1 MRYIRQFT
9 RKQERNQTK
18 TIEQQ
23 KHDLDLAR
31 KVLTAVTAFSFIGN
45 PFAAMASTITRVD
58 GAQGGTIEFN
68 NNVANIYAEQ
78 MLNGNQTAI
87 NRFDKFDVSA
97 NDIANMYFKTNGSK
111 DWANNLVNFVNS
123 RIDVAGTVNAIK
135 DSKIG
140 GNLFFLSSDGMAV
153 TGRGV
158 INAGSLT
165 IMTPTTDAMEYL
177 LNPLTMDNR
186 IRDFVANPSSIPI
199 NSSGT
204 ISIEGTVNTLGDIR
218 VFGGRNVNVAG
229 TLQTSQAPAVLPAN
243 VFKDTVNVG
252 DNATMSWGDLN
263 AEVAG
268 NGDIIL
274 SAQSSVDGSRTGDSS
289 AAIDISGKLAGHDIT
304 LAATSQASFESS
316 GYSVG
321 TGDLPGGDN
330 LPDSATMKVNIGQH
344 LGEVGLT
351 VNADAAVLKNNA
363 SITIQD
369 TASLDATGAVDIA
382 AQSTVEAS
390 IGIALPTEGSTVSV
404 IPAASVTYADVE
416 NTANVTINGE
426 VNAADDV
433 SAVADASTDISAS
446 SAATI
451 DEAAGT
457 AANIGYAAVTVVNN
471 TTSAAVNINK
481 DNTNSA
487 AVIHAGG
494 ALNIDAA
501 VTNSLESSAEAAT
514 SNLSA
519 LATAVNIVTSKGN
532 AEVNVGLAELQGD
545 SVAIHAQNTLDGNAI
560 TADNGVGDA
569 PPKSWTGRVDAITGA
584 VDTAET
590 LLGTFDSNDSSFL
603 STMLNNAIS
612 QNLSGVMGK
621 DPTKAMT
628 KTLGKYL
635 DVGASIAVV
644 DETNTAAVNLNQAVI
659 TATVTPADSANPQD
673 ISGTVDIAADTI
685 IRGSTMNVSGSVT
698 SGKSKK
704 KNNGKTNIAVDAAV
718 LVSNMDNTAAVVTK
732 DVNIGGQ
739 NVNIASATKME
750 YNINSM
756 IEDMQDAIQDLIA
769 KCDAVEGSFKDW
781 SALKAQLENDV
792 DRLNDLYL
800 GSDQIG
806 DETTLNELFSG
817 ITSDLVDI
825 GLSIT
830 NSTDD
835 IVSALGDRADT
846 LVDVKDSLTAI
857 KDQAFTFADPGNY
870 LNYYV
875 RTSDASSLGSKPG
888 GSGGSSGSGLKLS
901 LAGSVDVS
909 SVRNNAST
917 VLGEGTR
924 IVGNKGTNITSD
936 VVTETISITGNANE
950 LLKKK
955 KKGGGSTTASG
966 TSIGAGG
973 SVAVQDISNNSLVM
987 IGKNAVIGDEN
998 SENLHIKANN
1008 EMTQTGVV
1016 YNAGEVGTV
1025 GLEGMVN
1032 LLNGGSNS
1040 LVSIDDEAIMQAAAV
1055 ELASVNDS
1063 TLTAVSGGATLGKD
1077 KTTASIGAGATLT
1090 LYDVNN
1096 IVVVGDNGFDTDVS
1110 ADEEETKDTKNNAED
1125 KRKIGVALAQSMT
1138 SDSGVDIGRV
1148 LGNKTTETDTAGA
1161 IYTDTLTV
1169 SAQTSGL
1176 INSVAVEAVANTSSK
1191 KSNSALSN
1199 LTSATGGGQGNPLTN
1214 QITSGINSNLSA
1226 VNNTNL
1232 TPAANVGGSITNGGQ
1247 SGRNITQ
1254 NTITGSGATDSV
1266 NVAGAGSVAVNMLAG
1281 ETGAI
1286 VDGITVYSSKDGGVD
1301 VSATDSLFSGA
1312 WAGAGAVNWFGKTGS
1327 GSTSGGGS
1335 SSGGTEVS
1343 IGGAAGVS
1351 IADRGVSSIISNSA
1365 IKNAGHISNKAAKD
1379 GAEVAVGLGLAV
1391 AKGSTGST
1399 DVGVAAS
1406 VSYNEADNDIYA
1418 LMVDNKVDN
1427 TDGNTTLM
1435 NSAYNADLQITGGLS
1450 MAAAVGGKTSVAG
1463 AGSVA
1468 ISDIDTDLESGLS
1481 GGSYENMGEVAVE
1494 AAVATKQISAA
1505 VGAAISTG
1513 TNSNSFSG
1521 AVGYNTVTNQN
1532 RAFIEDAE
1540 IVSDDTVSVKAY
1552 DTDVDSNEFSDYLT
1566 ERGVDVT
1573 GTTGTE
1579 ADANIAD
1586 GGSLIVNVAASVA
1599 AGSNSGVGAAV
1610 NISNVDNSMNADIIG
1625 SQITANTIAGQADT
1639 KTQIISV
1646 AGGLGDSQKFGGAG
1660 SVSWDTLSNNNIVTL
1675 EDNEIHADNVNGTA
1689 QNQAH
1694 IVNVAGQLS
1703 AGQNGAGLALAYN
1716 SMDNMTG
1723 VYVNGGSISG
1733 IDGWQ
1738 TRITLNADNDSHI
1751 MAIGAG
1757 VTAASGVAVNGSIA
1771 INQGANSTEAVIGN
1785 TDEDVVIENAAD
1797 ISVTATDDS
1806 KNTTGAGGISA
1817 SAGTAAVGGAVAYSD
1832 IGGSSGNAADA
1843 GQHVRAEINHAEITT
1858 VKNSSISLN
1867 AADDADIDTF
1877 ALGTSFSSNV
1887 AVQGA
1892 AAASLINKT
1901 VAAGMKDTSIQT
1913 VGSPEGTNA
1922 DGTADVNIHASNTS
1936 DIDSYAVVAAASGTT
1951 AAGIGIGVNRIVQ
1964 QTDAFIQGG
1973 VQNVANANLTAL
1985 GQPKITATGVG
1996 ASASGSVSIGG
2007 SVGINMVE
2015 NNVTAGLRETDMH
2028 STGNIG
2034 VVAQSDEQIE
2044 NYAGALSAS
2053 GAVAVGATVAVNT
2066 VSGDTAAYVEDSQV
2080 TAEGNTSDT
2089 VQTHSGMDDNS
2100 VISDALSDSTAY
2112 ADALLNGRQDRSDKG
2127 LVVDSSATHS
2137 ISSILGTVGAS
2148 GTVAASGT
2156 VNVNSV
2162 GGSTAAYVNNTV
2174 INADLADTAHADV
2187 AVRAA
2192 DYTNSS
2198 GMTVAASASG
2208 TAAVG
2213 AASDTAL
2220 VNRVTEAAV
2229 DGGDTSHVAKAH
2241 DFSVQAVAEQGISHF
2256 TAGAAVGGITGVAGT
2271 VLVDKLQSQTQTT
2284 VNNMNINYN
2293 GKASVT
2299 AEHED
2304 GVYVGQ
2310 VSAAGGTVGVGLTV
2324 NVVNQNSTVGA
2335 SVTDSEI
2342 ISDHNDSSVE
2352 VKAENINH
2360 LNSTLASVGGGI
2372 AGVTGVTTVNN
2383 MRQTVGTTVA
2393 DSTLQGGSIDVLAK
2407 SSTSANTALGNA
2419 AGGGG
2424 GFGASVSVNTF
2435 DDAVSVSVTDS
2446 TLTASTLT
2454 AKSGDVSVLA
2464 EEERDIEQTVI
2475 NAAAGGVAAG
2485 ANIMVTTVNG
2495 AIGDE
2500 DTLHKINEANSSGT
2514 DYTSDMIGLSNEEI
2528 EAIRDASA
2536 IQAGTGGDRDDAGV
2550 HVSIARSEISA
2561 AGKVDVGASEAND
2574 VTMTG
2579 GSGAAGAASA
2589 SASVGIL
2596 DVKHQTG
2603 VAVEQTDISG
2613 DAIAVI
2619 ASQGDVSDGVQ
2630 LNLYQGTAGWFGT
2643 LGGTYAGLSTSGMS
2657 AVTINGGSMTARTI
2671 DIAAKDASSAAV
2683 DSWAVRAS
2691 PGVTAGVLVA
2701 EAENDSDTAVRIE
2714 NSAELKSDS
2723 NKGAISITSD
2733 KSNTVAAA
2741 VHQVSGGL
2749 VTGSGMAANVADTGS
2764 SVISIGDNNLMQAK
2778 ALHVAAN
2785 NISKLNSSVLG
2796 VSGGLLASAAVN
2808 VASVNSDTETKV
2820 ILGDNNIVASDDAD
2834 FAATANISQQLN
2846 MVAVGISGYAAL
2858 SGNTTTSEV
2867 DSNVAVEAG
2876 VNTYKGYN
2884 TAGGNVAFKAT
2895 NTTSQN
2901 ADTSGVSAAGLF
2913 ATGTNIGSTTSNLS
2927 TAVNLLGSRADSD
2940 INNFDATAN
2949 SYASIINR
2957 VNGDG
2962 GAIADISPYAA
2973 MVENNYTADTDVTLS
2988 GTWNTTGSFT
2998 AQALNGMDVDLKSD
3012 AVRAA
3017 VVGGS
3022 GTWLNNVLNNAANVI
3037 IDNANITTDGAQR
3050 YIAQN
3055 QVDYVGEIDG
3065 SGYGGINVNATDYAD
3080 DLDFTAGVDIKNSA
3094 LTGAG
3099 DEGSIT
3105 AFASTEGTI
3114 HSKNSLKSA
3123 GVIPVALAFSD
3134 HAITYNNS
3142 VNVTDST
3149 LTTDKKD
3156 QDITLAATDDTDVK
3170 LETIADTQGGAV
3182 GAASAEAS
3190 NTFDRSNK
3198 INIDKNSELHST
3210 NDIDLYAGT
3219 GINGGASSLNLQVL
3233 ADAYNKTAI
3242 SLYTAPKITNKMTQS
3257 NQVEL
3262 AGKAESVRHINASAV
3277 KGTTTVTESAQEYKI
3292 WTGTGG
3298 NGSVVSTAFGDTI
3311 ASETADNYVN
3321 VTGTATAGIHN
3332 KLDITISGE
3341 TASSGDKT
3349 EMTDVSYDGIMIT
3362 VGEGS
3367 DWFDPQAVQP
3377 SDVVMVNGLMSRY
3390 NEVVEYLKVYGSNT
3404 ESAAYKAYAAEK
3416 TLLLNEM
3423 LKAGFA
3429 EETKASDGTTMIV
3442 PLESMLIP
3450 GIELPDIVVSGGNI
3464 NIEADSLKGDGSLKA
3479 QGAPQLSITNES
3491 DLYLK
3496 VNNLTISDNGG
3507 NVNLG
3512 SVGNDLFTGKKESAE
3527 TAGKTPTIS
3536 IHGATPDSSSF
3547 GGNKHVQADI
3557 GVYGDITNTAGN
3569 IEITNDN
3576 YNILMQG
3583 NVNGQNISI
3592 KATRGDVTQTN
3603 NTGIIN
3609 VGNDPIANIQFSETV
3624 AKQIQ
3629 EFLYNQ
3635 KADGSVSFEEYGAYI
3650 NWLVNTVGV
3659 APADLGI
3666 SGKLTVADISSTD
3679 VSDKVAAYIKDQELK
3694 DSAADLIADAKA
3706 GGVDSWVAFL
3716 KKVGASYTCDRS
3728 KLDGIAV
3735 PANDNGNKDKVILA
3749 GGNVYISGLNVN
3761 IGGLVQ
3767 SGYDNYGTTLNDT
3780 AKKKVEDL
3788 DEKWQANQVV
3798 LDDRDVIGNSA
3809 YLVNDGGEKWNS
3821 KTGVWD
3827 YEVKVYY
3834 NPSTGQLLTESVR
3847 PDGGQ
3852 IQISGKISSTGGGRI
3867 VAADGTADVHINTSA
3882 VERDVKVN
3890 SITGSDLS
3898 GIITITDKNQVNN
3911 GNYCV
3916 TEYRNGQYRSYW
3928 TGDDTAAVAWKTGTP
3943 DYNPVKETQ
3952 FAWTGGV
3959 TGERIEEKTYTEDF
3973 LFWGALAYNKSEDLL
3988 NHIAQEHAEDDVK
4001 TGVITSGDNTE
4012 SLANG
4017 SLITNGYTG
4026 GKNIFTIHWSYKNSD
4041 DVTAT
4046 DPHAKKEY
4054 DGTAGKIFG
4063 YGEYIYTW
4071 TETSGDQVA
4080 SSTGVK
4086 ADNPIPI
4093 GFLGNNQNGDIS
4105 VEAAKDILLNG
4116 TVSNASVVDGNNQ
4129 LVGKGSVSL
4138 TSQTGAIIG
4147 NGTINS
4153 DDVNLKAA
4161 GDINVNHAAIG
4172 SGATVNIAS
4181 DNGDIHFTSSK
4192 GDLSIEQAVTGGANP
4207 ITAETGSVYLE
4218 AAGSILDAHT
4228 GDYAV
4233 KGQRIDLLSHNGSIG
4248 ALNEDGTV
4256 GNEFRILGGS
4266 DLYSSDTM
4274 ASSVNASAKGDI
4286 VLTQVD
4292 GNMRLGT
4299 IASTDGDAVL
4309 TVTNGSFVDA
4319 HPSENSSSSSAQDKI
4334 DRWIESDLISEAD
4347 TDPNSSQ
4354 YAAEEAKGERVSALE
4369 ERMNSLAAEGT
4380 HSVDDYKAAA
4390 KELHKASES
4399 LQDAKNAYSQGYQEA
4414 YAAHSAAIEQAGG
4427 DAAAIEAADAAYKQA
4442 VEDLTSTYLDAQAEF
4457 YGDGF
4462 SVEEQQLINSYA
4474 ETAYSENYGWSKNQL
4489 LYAIQDTVLNTDPRE
4504 VQTVETPN
4512 VSAKNITLNAASGG
4526 IGIDGEAQFISNDAL
4541 NDVENL
4547 KILAAA
4553 KAGDLTWSDDGVTV
4567 RQQQAITV
4575 WVKDKGQVNVTG
4587 RDNVYLAGVEGT
4599 MLDINDIK
4607 TTGDIRLQGDAGIDV
4622 NSLKGQDL
4630 TIVGGTG
4637 SITNSANKDGYI
4649 YTDLT
4654 GSIDA
4659 KAEGT
4664 ISFESVNGSDLKI
4677 LAAAVGKDFNLKA
4690 AGNIL
4695 MQTAEG
4701 STAQGRINANTI
4713 NLKAEG
4719 TIGTADTA
4727 IRILDNGAVVN
4738 ATAGDGIW
4746 LSGENSTG
4754 SKDGSLVIGKIEGSS
4769 FDLTSVSNVS
4779 LGRADD
4785 PNTDEVESLTGSITT
4800 TNGNASITAETDIAF
4815 AADSLVSV
4823 QNGKGTLTL
4832 TAEQGSVTQGKGEE
4846 DSGIYAGT
4854 VDVSSKGSQLLEN
4867 AQNTVTNFVVR
4878 GLEEDNSLTGN
4889 VHLVS
4894 GAETVHINFS
4904 ADEEKGLTVNDGSI
4918 TVHHNGSAD
4927 GELRVTGS
4935 ATTKNASSDDS
4946 IKTDIVMSSLGSLT
4960 SDGALDSAG
4969 NVCMD
4974 AAGNITQKNS
4984 VTAVGEAMF
4993 TSDAG
4998 SISLTGTTTAGRVEA
5013 TTESEADEGTITFSG
5028 DVTANTG
5035 DITVDS
5041 NGGAITIGS
5050 SAVSEKSYI
5059 DLSSET
5065 GAITVTGSAK
5075 AGGDVTA
5082 ETKDGSITFG
5092 QESTKTGS
5100 VTSATGNVTAK
5111 TDSGNISVYGTAD
5124 ADKDILFESSVSGTI
5139 RVDGTSTAGQ
5149 HFTAETGSGDIA
5161 LNGSVKAMDGD
5172 VTATSKKGSI
5182 STSEDV
5188 FAGQNVTVETVSG
5201 LIDLGGKVTA
5211 KAGAITAT
5219 TTGNTS
5225 GTSGSITLKGDADA
5239 AQTITLSSDGGAITV
5254 TGSAKADGDVMA
5266 ETKDGSITFGQ
5277 EGSADGSVT
5286 SESGE
5291 VKATTGRGD
5300 ITIYGTSTAGT
5311 DFTAKTDAGDITLDG
5326 NITAQTG
5333 MVMAQAF
5340 SGSISAGGTITSA
5353 SNTELTATGVAT
5365 DDSGNITVNGEI
5377 ASGKEVHAS
5386 ATNGS
5391 IRFEGTTT
5399 ASAGDVTATVSG
5411 DGDITFN
5418 GAVTAVSEGDARGNI
5433 AATVSGT
5440 GNITTDRDA
5449 VFKADKDIQFTTN
5462 VGNITANSAVTAG
5475 EDIVF
5480 KVLTEGNMTLR
5491 DDLKSE
5497 QNIDLNVNSGNILF
5511 EGTQDGVH
5519 EDIYVTS
5526 NGGDVTVS
5534 INEGGSGV
5542 IKDTNSEGPTGDWA
5556 HLTSAEGNVTVRH
5569 DGIGDVDLYEL
5580 YAKQDAGVSVANG
5593 NLHLV
5598 DVSGNLVAV
5607 FVKSEGKEMDVEN
5620 IEAAQQIAIS
5630 GSNMDLD
5637 SIKQREDGDG
5647 FLVITPE
5654 GTADDQPIDN
5664 LVIGDILT
5672 NGGVRFDH
5680 LWLNTGNIHVS
5691 EGALHLDKVYVQD
5704 KATFSTDDMTT
5715 NVFGSAPVYDDSVSS
5730 SYWVNTSINSPKD
5743 DLAAWNSDELNDKWM
5758 HIFFSPE
5765 GTVQISNGN
5774 LLHLADHNYVYNQ
5787 RYSQVDW
5794 MNIFTDKDF
5803 YNFYDRYYAPELSYH
5818 ERYGLTSGSGHSVEN
5833 AEEDEVIVE

>member
-45 PFAAMASTITRVD
+45 PFGALASEIVRVD
-58 GAQGGTIEFN
+58 GGHMEQNG
-68 NNVANIYAEQ
+68 NVHNIYAGQ
-78 MLNGNQTAI
+78 IVGNSTAV
-87 NRFDKFDVSA
+87 NRFDKFNVTAS
-97 NDIANMYFKTNGSK
+97 DIANMYFQQKGGAVQ
-111 DWANNLVNFVNS
+111 DNLVNFVNS

-135 DSKIG
+135 GNEIG

-153 TGRGV
+153 TGSGV

-229 TLQTSQAPAVLPAN
+229 TLQTSQAAPAVLPAN

-289 AAIDISGKLAGHDIT
+289 ATIDISGKLAGHDIT

-416 NTANVTINGE
+416 NTANVTINGK

-644 DETNTAAVNLNQAVI
+644 DETNTAAVNLNRAVI
-659 TATVTPADSANPQD
+659 TATGTPADSANPQD

-718 LVSNMDNTAAVVTK
+718 LVSNMDNTASVVTK

-769 KCDAVEGSFKDW
+769 KCDAVEGSFTNW
-781 SALKAQLENDV
+781 STLKAQLENDV
-792 DRLNDLYL
+792 ERLNDLYL

-817 ITSDLVDI
+817 ITSDLEEI

-917 VLGEGTR
+917 VLGEGTV
-924 IVGNKGTNITSD
+924 IGGNRETNITSD

-987 IGKNAVIGDEN
+987 IGKDVVIGNEN

-1040 LVSIDDEAIMQAAAV
+1040 LVSIDDEAVMKAAAV

-1077 KTTASIGAGATLT
+1077 KTTAAVGAGATLT

-1096 IVVVGDNGFDTDVS
+1096 MVVVGDNGFDTDVS
-1110 ADEEETKDTKNNAED
+1110 ADEEQTKDTKDKAAD
-1125 KRKIGVALAQSMT
+1125 KRKAGVALAQSMA
-1138 SDSGVDIGRV
+1138 SDSGIDVGAV

-1161 IYTDTLTV
+1161 VHTDTLTV

-1199 LTSATGGGQGNPLTN
+1199 LTSATGGGQGQGNPLTN
-1214 QITSGINSNLSA
+1214 QITGGINQNLST
-1226 VNNTNL
+1226 VNATNL
-1232 TPAANVGGSITNGGQ
+1232 TPAANIGGSITNGGQ
-1247 SGRNITQ
+1247 SGRNTTQ
-1254 NTITGSGATDSV
+1254 NVITGNGATDSV
-1266 NVAGAGSVAVNMLAG
+1266 NVAGAGSVAVNILGG

-1286 VDGITVYSSKDGGVD
+1286 VDGVTVYSSKEGSVD
-1301 VSATDSLFSGA
+1301 VSATDSLFSGS

-1351 IADRGVSSIISNSA
+1351 IADRGVSSIISNSE
-1365 IKNAGHISNKAAKD
+1365 IKNAGHINNRAVKD

-1391 AKGSTGST
+1391 AKGSAGST

-1418 LMVDNKVDN
+1418 LMVDNEVDN

-1435 NSAYNADLQITGGLS
+1435 NSAYNADLQITGGIS

-1468 ISDIDTDLESGLS
+1468 ISDIDTDLVSGLS

-1505 VGAAISTG
+1505 VGAAIATG

-1540 IVSDDTVSVKAY
+1540 IVSDGTVSVKAY

-1639 KTQIISV
+1639 KTQIVSV

-1675 EDNEIHADNVNGTA
+1675 EDNEIHAANVNGTA

-1733 IDGWQ
+1733 IDGGQ

-2162 GGSTAAYVNNTV
+2162 VGSTAAYVNNTD

-2198 GMTVAASASG
+2198 GMTVAASGSG

-2383 MRQTVGTTVA
+2383 MRQTVGTTVD

-2446 TLTASTLT
+2446 TLTAE
-2454 AKSGDVSVLA
+2454 SGDVSVLA

-2550 HVSIARSEISA
+2550 HVSIAGSEISA

-2998 AQALNGMDVDLKSD
+2998 ARALNGMDIELKSD

-3017 VVGGS
+3017 IVGGS
-3022 GTWLNNVLNNAANVI
+3022 GTWLNNVINNAANVTL
-3037 IDNANITTDGAQR
+3037 DNATITTDGAQN
-3050 YIAQN
+3050 YVAQN

-3065 SGYGGINVNATDYAD
+3065 SGYGGINVNATDYKD
-3080 DLDFTAGVDIKNSA
+3080 DLDFTAGVDMKNST

-3105 AFASTEGTI
+3105 AFASTTGDI
-3114 HSKNSLKSA
+3114 HANNNLKSA

-3134 HAITYNNS
+3134 HAINYKNS

-3149 LTTDKKD
+3149 LTTSKKD
-3156 QDITLAATDDTDVK
+3156 QDITLAASDDTVVD
-3170 LETIADTQGGAV
+3170 LEAIADTQGGAV
-3182 GAASAEAS
+3182 GAASAS
-3190 NTFDRSNK
+3190 LTNNMVRQNTVKIGDGSKIESANDVNLYSGADADGRNSSLK
-3198 INIDKNSELHST
+3198 INVI
-3210 NDIDLYAGT
+3210 
-3219 GINGGASSLNLQVL
+3219 
-3233 ADAYNKTAI
+3233 ADAYNKTI
-3242 SLYTAPKITNKMTQS
+3242 IPVYTAPTLNNSMKQENH
-3257 NQVEL
+3257 VE
-3262 AGKAESVRHINASAV
+3262 AGGEVNSVRNINAKANKGNTVLVKSAR
-3277 KGTTTVTESAQEYKI
+3277 EYNNY
-3292 WTGTGG
+3292 TGTNG
-3298 NGSVVSTAFGDTI
+3298 NGSIASTADGTI
-3311 ASETADNYVN
+3311 NKESDEKHDNKIN
-3321 VTGTATAGIHN
+3321 VSGQYTAGIHD
-3332 KLDITISGE
+3332 KLEINISGSTVTTEENGVNYDQIKVDITEGAE
-3341 TASSGDKT
+3341 WFNPEGKDPKDLL
-3349 EMTDVSYDGIMIT
+3349 DV
-3362 VGEGS
+3362 
-3367 DWFDPQAVQP
+3367 
-3377 SDVVMVNGLMSRY
+3377 
-3390 NEVVEYLKVYGSNT
+3390 
-3404 ESAAYKAYAAEK
+3404 K
-3416 TLLLNEM
+3416 TLELENTLLAQYTALQTALNDYKPGSKEYENLSAEM
-3423 LKAGFA
+3423 DKLIEQMKELNFVDMKY
-3429 EETKASDGTTMIV
+3429 EEGKGWYKTDMPATNVTV
-3442 PLESMLIP
+3442 Q
-3450 GIELPDIVVSGGNI
+3450 GIALPDILVSGGNI
-3464 NIEADSLKGDGSLKA
+3464 NMESDSLTSTNNAMLTAKGS
-3479 QGAPQLSITNES
+3479 PEITINNSS
-3491 DLYLK
+3491 DLYLEIHDLAIVGK
-3496 VNNLTISDNGG
+3496 GGEISFNGQDLTDTNKGNYQGAWTSISPTDELPTINITSNSASSFSNNPLAQPDISVVGNLSNTEGEIHVTNINHNILIGETG
-3507 NVNLG
+3507 NVSAKNVFL
-3512 SVGNDLFTGKKESAE
+3512 TAES
-3527 TAGKTPTIS
+3527 
-3536 IHGATPDSSSF
+3536 
-3547 GGNKHVQADI
+3547 
-3557 GVYGDITNTAGN
+3557 
-3569 IEITNDN
+3569 
-3576 YNILMQG
+3576 
-3583 NVNGQNISI
+3583 
-3592 KATRGDVTQTN
+3592 
-3603 NTGIIN
+3603 
-3609 VGNDPIANIQFSETV
+3609 
-3624 AKQIQ
+3624 
-3629 EFLYNQ
+3629 
-3635 KADGSVSFEEYGAYI
+3635 GSVSQTSKTGIFNVAGDPISQYQFSDEVATQVQEYLNKILLDDDPENDKLNFNSYDEYLK
-3650 NWLVNTVGV
+3650 WLVSEVGV
-3659 APADLGI
+3659 DPDDLSI
-3666 SGKLTVADISSTD
+3666 NSETAT
-3679 VSDKVAAYIKDQELK
+3679 KDEVI
-3694 DSAADLIADAKA
+3694 DESA
-3706 GGVDSWVAFL
+3706 G
-3716 KKVGASYTCDRS
+3716 
-3728 KLDGIAV
+3728 
-3735 PANDNGNKDKVILA
+3735 ILA
-3749 GGNVYISGLNVN
+3749 GNNVYINALNVN
-3761 IGGLVQ
+3761 INGLVQ
-3767 SGYDNYGTTLNDT
+3767 AGYGNYSSTLTEEANERINEIT
-3780 AKKKVEDL
+3780 QNWNHTPLL
-3788 DEKWQANQVV
+3788 DS
-3798 LDDRDVIGNSA
+3798 DVIGQEK
-3809 YLVNDGGEKWNS
+3809 YLVNAGGKRWNDET
-3821 KTGVWD
+3821 KVWD
-3827 YEVKVYY
+3827 YEVGIYY
-3834 NPSTGQLLTESVR
+3834 NPATQKLLVDKVS

-3852 IQISGKISSTGGGRI
+3852 IYINGAVSSTSNNGRLMAMDG
-3867 VAADGTADVHINTSA
+3867 AADIQIDTTAVTGDAVQGIVMNEIANKNVEGLISITDMNKTTDSKGNTVDGLVTEYKNGSWREYEYGTEIKDRPEFINVDNASNSNVEYTYQPESGLRYEYTGGYKAGEENHYSYKDYFIAWGWIDYSTSSKELDKIAQEGKADVETSMVDGDKLA
-3882 VERDVKVN
+3882 NGVYIGKGTTGGDN
-3890 SITGSDLS
+3890 SMDWYITGSAQRGDEVPVGKPTDHKEWGMHKDDS
-3898 GIITITDKNQVNN
+3898 KKDPDWVGKMFGYGSIVYQWVTENTTSTTTTSSIKADKPITIGFVGGKANEGKIDIKGNQNIELAGNISNAEVN
-3911 GNYCV
+3911 
-3916 TEYRNGQYRSYW
+3916 
-3928 TGDDTAAVAWKTGTP
+3928 
-3943 DYNPVKETQ
+3943 
-3952 FAWTGGV
+3952 
-3959 TGERIEEKTYTEDF
+3959 GEGKGYVSIS
-3973 LFWGALAYNKSEDLL
+3973 SE
-3988 NHIAQEHAEDDVK
+3988 
-4001 TGVITSGDNTE
+4001 
-4012 SLANG
+4012 NG
-4017 SLITNGYTG
+4017 SIIAGSNA
-4026 GKNIFTIHWSYKNSD
+4026 NILSD
-4041 DVTAT
+4041 DVRLDAAT
-4046 DPHAKKEY
+4046 GIDVTHSAIG
-4054 DGTAGKIFG
+4054 DAAHVALSTD
-4063 YGEYIYTW
+4063 
-4071 TETSGDQVA
+4071 SGDIRFE
-4080 SSTGVK
+4080 SYH
-4086 ADNPIPI
+4086 
-4093 GFLGNNQNGDIS
+4093 GDI
-4105 VEAAKDILLNG
+4105 
-4116 TVSNASVVDGNNQ
+4116 TV
-4129 LVGKGSVSL
+4129 
-4138 TSQTGAIIG
+4138 
-4147 NGTINS
+4147 
-4153 DDVNLKAA
+4153 
-4161 GDINVNHAAIG
+4161 
-4172 SGATVNIAS
+4172 
-4181 DNGDIHFTSSK
+4181 
-4192 GDLSIEQAVTGGANP
+4192 EQAVTGGANP
-4207 ITAETGSVYLE
+4207 ITAETGNVYLE
-4218 AAGSILDAHT
+4218 AAGSILDGHT
-4228 GDYAV
+4228 SGNYAV
-4233 KGQRIDLLSHNGSIG
+4233 KGQRIDLVSTGGSIG
-4248 ALNEDGTV
+4248 TKDKAFTV
-4256 GNEFRILGGS
+4256 LGGS

-4299 IASTDGDAVL
+4299 IVSEEGDAVL
-4309 TVTNGSFVDA
+4309 TVTKGSFVDA

-4334 DRWIESDLISEAD
+4334 DRWLESGLINSKDGADENKEA
-4347 TDPNSSQ
+4347 
-4354 YAAEEAKGERVSALE
+4354 AAAARDERVGALE
-4369 ERMNSLAAEGT
+4369 ERMNSLAAEGK
-4380 HSVDDYKAAA
+4380 HKVDEYKAAA
-4390 KELHKASES
+4390 ETLHNDSES
-4399 LQDAKNAYSQGYQEA
+4399 LQDAKNAYSQGYQKA
-4414 YAAHSAAIEQAGG
+4414 YAEHSAAIEKAGG

-4442 VEDLTSTYLDAQAEF
+4442 VEELTSTYLEAQAEI
-4457 YGDGF
+4457 YGDRF

-4489 LYAIQDTVLNTDPRE
+4489 LYAIQDSVLSPKPEDIQDVN
-4504 VQTVETPN
+4504 TPN
-4512 VSAKNITLNAASGG
+4512 VRANNITLKAEAGG
-4526 IGIDGEAQFISNDAL
+4526 IGIDGDAVPISYAELNNEA
-4541 NDVENL
+4541 NL
-4547 KILAAA
+4547 KILANA
-4553 KAGDLTWSDDGVTV
+4553 KAGDLTWGTDEVIV
-4567 RQQQAITV
+4567 QQQQAIY
-4575 WVKDKGQVNVTG
+4575 VKVNEGGEVNVTG
-4587 RDNVYLAGVEGT
+4587 KENVYLAGVKDT
-4599 MLDINDIK
+4599 KLDINDIE
-4607 TTGDIRLQGDAGIDV
+4607 TTGDIRLQGDKGVDV
-4622 NSLKGQDL
+4622 DYLKGNDL
-4630 TIVGGTG
+4630 IIVGGTG
-4637 SITNSANKDGYI
+4637 DIMSSANKGNYVH
-4649 YTDLT
+4649 TDLN
-4654 GSIDA
+4654 GSIEATADGNIYLSTEDSA
-4659 KAEGT
+4659 INK
-4664 ISFESVNGSDLKI
+4664 DLKI
-4677 LAAAVGKDFNLKA
+4677 LLLAAGKETKLAAAGS
-4690 AGNIL
+4690 IL
-4695 MQTAEG
+4695 MENVKG
-4701 STAQGRINANTI
+4701 STAQGRINANVI
-4713 NLKAEG
+4713 NLEAGG
-4719 TIGTADTA
+4719 TIGTSDTA

-4738 ATAGDGIW
+4738 AKAEGGIW
-4746 LSGENSTG
+4746 LSGESGEDST
-4754 SKDGSLVIGKIEGSS
+4754 DSLVIGNINGGS
-4769 FDLTSVSNVS
+4769 FYLTSVSDVS
-4779 LGRADD
+4779 LGRTDD
-4785 PNTDEVESLTGSITT
+4785 PNTDEDESLKGSITT
-4800 TNGNASITAETDIAF
+4800 TKGDASISAVNVDLADGTVNVGTNDFNVTATNGDITQL
-4815 AADSLVSV
+4815 AASA
-4823 QNGKGTLTL
+4823 GL
-4832 TAEQGSVTQGKGEE
+4832 TANHVNL
-4846 DSGIYAGT
+4846 
-4854 VDVSSKGSQLLEN
+4854 SSTGSQLLRSEN
-4867 AQNTVTNFVVR
+4867 NNINSVTVKS
-4878 GLEEDNSLTGN
+4878 LKDDSLTGDVEIHSN
-4889 VHLVS
+4889 ANKFDVQF
-4894 GAETVHINFS
+4894 GDMT
-4904 ADEEKGLTVNDGSI
+4904 DEGVATGI
-4918 TVHHNGSAD
+4918 TVKEGHIVIQHNGSAD
-4927 GELRVTGS
+4927 GKLTVTGS
-4935 ATTKNASSDDS
+4935 ATTQKSGGSDENADISFSGKQSTIDVKGTMNAGDNFS
-4946 IKTDIVMSSLGSLT
+4946 ATTDR
-4960 SDGALDSAG
+4960 GAID
-4969 NVCMD
+4969 
-4974 AAGNITQKNS
+4974 ITGK
-4984 VTAVGEAMF
+4984 VTAHNGE
-4993 TSDAG
+4993 
-4998 SISLTGTTTAGRVEA
+4998 VKA
-5013 TTESEADEGTITFSG
+5013 TTNSGAISFNG
-5028 DVTANTG
+5028 DVTAMRGNVTAATG
-5035 DITVDS
+5035 SGNVTFDGSVSAEEGNINATTDQGTILVD
-5041 NGGAITIGS
+5041 G
-5050 SAVSEKSYI
+5050 SAVANTDILLESGS
-5059 DLSSET
+5059 
-5065 GAITVTGSAK
+5065 GAITVNGIATAGNQFK
-5075 AGGDVTA
+5075 ADTVEGKITLGGDVTA
-5082 ETKDGSITFG
+5082 
-5092 QESTKTGS
+5092 
-5100 VTSATGNVTAK
+5100 
-5111 TDSGNISVYGTAD
+5111 
-5124 ADKDILFESSVSGTI
+5124 
-5139 RVDGTSTAGQ
+5139 TAGTVNA
-5149 HFTAETGSGDIA
+5149 HTTAGDIE
-5161 LNGSVKAMDGD
+5161 VKGD
-5172 VTATSKKGSI
+5172 V
-5182 STSEDV
+5182 D
-5188 FAGQNVTVETVSG
+5188 AGTD
-5201 LIDLGGKVTA
+5201 IDLG
-5211 KAGAITAT
+5211 
-5219 TTGNTS
+5219 
-5225 GTSGSITLKGDADA
+5225 SGS
-5239 AQTITLSSDGGAITV
+5239 GAITV
-5254 TGSAKADGDVMA
+5254 TGSAKADGDVTA

-5286 SESGE
+5286 SKSGE

-5340 SGSISAGGTITSA
+5340 SGSISASGTITSA

-5399 ASAGDVTATVSG
+5399 ASDGDVKAEVTG
-5411 DGDITFN
+5411 DGSITFN
-5418 GAVTAVSEGDARGNI
+5418 GAVTANSNGEGGGNI
-5433 AATVSGT
+5433 VANVSGE
-5440 GNITTDRDA
+5440 GNITTESDA
-5449 VFKADKDIQFTTN
+5449 VFNADKDVLFTTN

-5475 EDIVF
+5475 EDIIF
-5480 KVLTEGNMTLR
+5480 KVLTEGDMTLR

-5580 YAKQDAGVSVANG
+5580 YAKKDAGVSVANG

-5598 DVSGNLVAV
+5598 NVSGNLVAV
-5607 FVKSEGKEMDVEN
+5607 FVKSEGKDMDVEN

-5654 GTADDQPIDN
+5654 GTAEDRPIDN

-5730 SYWVNTSINSPKD
+5730 SYWVNTGINSPKD

>member
-1 MRYIRQFT
+1 MKYIRQFT
-9 RKQERNQTK
+9 RKQERNHTK
-18 TIEQQ
+18 TLEQQ
-23 KHDLDLAR
+23 KYDLDLAR

-45 PFAAMASTITRVD
+45 PLVSLATTITDVN
-58 GAQGGTIEFN
+58 GNPVGGTGP
-68 NNVANIYAEQ
+68 VRDIYAQQ
-78 MLNGNQTAI
+78 MMDGNKTAV
-87 NRFDKFDVSA
+87 NRFDQFNVSA
-97 NDIANMYFKTNGSK
+97 GDIANMYFQSTALQGT
-111 DWANNLVNFVNS
+111 DTWAKNLVNFVNK

-140 GNLFFLSSDGMAV
+140 GNLFFLSSKGMAV
-153 TGRGV
+153 TNSGV

-204 ISIEGTVNTLGDIR
+204 ISIKGTVNTLGDIR

-229 TLQTSQAPAVLPAN
+229 TLQTSQAAPAVLPAN

-416 NTANVTINGE
+416 NTANVTINGK

-487 AVIHAGG
+487 AVIHADG

-644 DETNTAAVNLNQAVI
+644 DETNTAAVNLNRAVI
-659 TATVTPADSANPQD
+659 TATGTPADSANPQD

-704 KNNGKTNIAVDAAV
+704 KNNGKIAVDAAV
-718 LVSNMDNTAAVVTK
+718 LVSNMDNTASVVTK
-732 DVNIGGQ
+732 DVNITGQ

-769 KCDAVEGSFKDW
+769 KCDAVEGSFTNW
-781 SALKAQLENDV
+781 STLKAQLENDV
-792 DRLNDLYL
+792 ERLNDLYL

-817 ITSDLVDI
+817 ITSDLEEI

-917 VLGEGTR
+917 VLGEGTV
-924 IVGNKGTNITSD
+924 IGGNRETNITSD

-987 IGKNAVIGDEN
+987 IGKDVVIGNEN

-1040 LVSIDDEAIMQAAAV
+1040 LVSIDDEAVMKAAAV

-1077 KTTASIGAGATLT
+1077 KTTAAVGAGATLT

-1096 IVVVGDNGFDTDVS
+1096 MVVVGDNGFDTDVS
-1110 ADEEETKDTKNNAED
+1110 ADEEQTKDTKDKAAD
-1125 KRKIGVALAQSMT
+1125 KRKAGVALAQSMA
-1138 SDSGVDIGRV
+1138 SDSGIDVGAV

-1161 IYTDTLTV
+1161 VHTDTLTV

-1199 LTSATGGGQGNPLTN
+1199 LTSATGGGQGQGNPLTN
-1214 QITSGINSNLSA
+1214 QITGGINQNLST
-1226 VNNTNL
+1226 VNATNL
-1232 TPAANVGGSITNGGQ
+1232 TPAANIGGSITNGGQ
-1247 SGRNITQ
+1247 SGRNTTQ
-1254 NTITGSGATDSV
+1254 NVITGSGATDSV
-1266 NVAGAGSVAVNMLAG
+1266 NVAGAGSVAVNILGG

-1286 VDGITVYSSKDGGVD
+1286 VDGVTVYSSKEGSVD
-1301 VSATDSLFSGA
+1301 VSATDSLFSGS

-1351 IADRGVSSIISNSA
+1351 IADRGVSSIISNSE
-1365 IKNAGHISNKAAKD
+1365 IKNAGHINNRAVKD

-1391 AKGSTGST
+1391 AKGSAGST

-1418 LMVDNKVDN
+1418 LMVDNEVDN
-1427 TDGNTTLM
+1427 TDGNTTLT
-1435 NSAYNADLQITGGLS
+1435 NSAYNADLQITGGIS

-1468 ISDIDTDLESGLS
+1468 ISDIDTDLVSGLS

-1505 VGAAISTG
+1505 VGTAIATG

-1639 KTQIISV
+1639 KTQIVSV

-1675 EDNEIHADNVNGTA
+1675 EDNEIHANNVNGTA

-1733 IDGWQ
+1733 IDGGQ
-1738 TRITLNADNDSHI
+1738 TQITLNADNDSHI

-2162 GGSTAAYVNNTV
+2162 GGSTAAYVNNTD

-2198 GMTVAASASG
+2198 GMTVAASGSG

-2229 DGGDTSHVAKAH
+2229 AGGDTSHVAKAH

-2393 DSTLQGGSIDVLAK
+2393 DSTLQGESIDVLAK

-2435 DDAVSVSVTDS
+2435 DDAVSVSVTD
-2446 TLTASTLT
+2446 STLT

-2550 HVSIARSEISA
+2550 HVSIAGSRISA

-2683 DSWAVRAS
+2683 DSWAVQAS

-2778 ALHVAAN
+2778 ALHVTAN
-2785 NISKLNSSVLG
+2785 NASKLNSSVLG

-2808 VASVNSDTETKV
+2808 VISVRSDTETKV

-2834 FAATANISQQLN
+2834 FAATANISQQLD
-2846 MVAVGISGYAAL
+2846 MDAVGISGYAAL

-2867 DSNVAVEAG
+2867 DSNVAVAAG

-2884 TAGGNVAFKAT
+2884 TTGGNVAFKAT

-2901 ADTSGVSAAGLF
+2901 ADTRGVSAAGLF

-2973 MVENNYTADTDVTLS
+2973 MVENSYTADTDVTLS

-3123 GVIPVALAFSD
+3123 GVIPVALAFSS
-3134 HAITYNNS
+3134 HALTYDNG
-3142 VNVTDST
+3142 VNVMGSS
-3149 LTTDKKD
+3149 LTTDKKE
-3156 QDITLAATDDTDVK
+3156 QDITLAATDDTTVK

-3198 INIDKNSELHST
+3198 ITVGSGATLHST
-3210 NDIDLYAGT
+3210 NDINLYAGADT
-3219 GINGGASSLNLQVL
+3219 AGVNSSLILEVL

-3242 SLYTAPKITNKMTQS
+3242 PLATNPSVENKMTQA

-3262 AGKAESVRHINASAV
+3262 DGTAESVRHINAKAE
-3277 KGTTTVTESAQEYKI
+3277 KGSTTVSRSAQEYKV

-3298 NGSVVSTAFGDTI
+3298 NSTVASTASGETI
-3311 ASETADNYVN
+3311 EDETANNWVDIS
-3321 VTGTATAGIHN
+3321 GKATAGIHN
-3332 KLDITISGE
+3332 KLDITISGQ
-3341 TASSGDKT
+3341 TTTKAPTYNADGT
-3349 EMTDVSYDGIMIT
+3349 EIVEEGGVSYDGIQIDI
-3362 VGEGS
+3362 GKGS
-3367 DWFDPQAVQP
+3367 DWFSKDDIQP
-3377 SDVVMVNGLMSRY
+3377 SDVTVVNGLYQRY
-3390 NEVVEYLKVYGSNT
+3390 QDIVALMQEYDSGSQAFKDC
-3404 ESAAYKAYAAEK
+3404 EAEK
-3416 TLLLNEM
+3416 NLLLIEM
-3423 LKAGFA
+3423 EKAGLA
-3429 EETKASDGTTMIV
+3429 ERDSKGN
-3442 PLESMLIP
+3442 LIP
-3450 GIELPDIVVSGGNI
+3450 LPDMELPAIEIPDIVVSGGNI
-3464 NIEADSLKGDGSLKA
+3464 NISADTLKGDGTMTA
-3479 QGAPQLSITNES
+3479 QGAPQLSIENES
-3491 DLYLK
+3491 DLYLLI
-3496 VNNLTISDNGG
+3496 NDLTISDNGG
-3507 NVNLG
+3507 LINVATEG
-3512 SVGNDLFTGKKESAE
+3512 SNSFSGTQHADDVTGE
-3527 TAGKTPTIS
+3527 TSKISVKGTSGKSET
-3536 IHGATPDSSSF
+3536 F
-3547 GGNKHVQADI
+3547 GSNKRVQADI
-3557 GVYGDITNTAGN
+3557 SILGNVTNAAGDV
-3569 IEITNDN
+3569 EIQNDN

-3583 NVNGQNISI
+3583 NVNGRNIRVIAANGS
-3592 KATRGDVTQTN
+3592 VTQTSSQ
-3603 NTGIIN
+3603 GIQNIGHDPVNLMQFSEDVAKKIQTYLYNKGEGGDLSFGSYQEYLEWLINDVKVTKAELGFAEDQSLESIEAALTDESSPYLAGDNIYIDAVNIN
-3609 VGNDPIANIQFSETV
+3609 VG
-3624 AKQIQ
+3624 
-3629 EFLYNQ
+3629 
-3635 KADGSVSFEEYGAYI
+3635 G
-3650 NWLVNTVGV
+3650 
-3659 APADLGI
+3659 
-3666 SGKLTVADISSTD
+3666 
-3679 VSDKVAAYIKDQELK
+3679 
-3694 DSAADLIADAKA
+3694 LI
-3706 GGVDSWVAFL
+3706 
-3716 KKVGASYTCDRS
+3716 
-3728 KLDGIAV
+3728 
-3735 PANDNGNKDKVILA
+3735 
-3749 GGNVYISGLNVN
+3749 
-3761 IGGLVQ
+3761 Q
-3767 SGYDNYGTTLNDT
+3767 SGYGEYSAQLTDADKSRIDQIKSAWESGVNSGKNLTDADIMKDDT
-3780 AKKKVEDL
+3780 
-3788 DEKWQANQVV
+3788 
-3798 LDDRDVIGNSA
+3798 
-3809 YLVNDGGEKWNS
+3809 YLVNKGGAVWNEET
-3821 KTGVWD
+3821 KVYD
-3827 YEVKVYY
+3827 YQVKVYY
-3834 NPSTGQLLTESVR
+3834 NPSTDELVTESVA
-3847 PDGGQ
+3847 PKGGQ
-3852 IQISGKISSTGGGRI
+3852 IQLSGKISSTGGCI
-3867 VAADGTADVHINTSA
+3867 IAADGTADISIDTSA
-3882 VERDVKVN
+3882 VDKDVKVN
-3890 SITGSDLS
+3890 SITGNDLS
-3898 GIITITDKNQVNN
+3898 GLITITDKNQTNTD
-3911 GNYCV
+3911 GDYLV
-3916 TEYRNGQYRSYW
+3916 TEYRNGQHRTYY
-3928 TGDDTAAVAWKTGTP
+3928 TGDDTSSLGWTNGTP
-3943 DYNPVKETQ
+3943 DYNPLEGSQ
-3952 FAWTGGV
+3952 FTWTGGV
-3959 TGERIEEKTYTEDF
+3959 SGERTEDKSYTEKF
-3973 LFWGALAYNKSEDLL
+3973 VLWGLITYDKSEDLL
-3988 NHIAQEHAEDDVK
+3988 NHISQVDGTIN
-4001 TGVITSGDNTE
+4001 TGAVTSNAGD
-4012 SLANG
+4012 AMGDG
-4017 SLITNGYTG
+4017 SMITG
-4026 GKNIFTIHWSYKNSD
+4026 GYKGDDFLTIHWDYSND
-4041 DVTAT
+4041 DSGRKT
-4046 DPHAKKEY
+4046 DPGAPNKKY

-4063 YGEYIYTW
+4063 YGWYTYNW
-4071 TETSGDQVA
+4071 KEIKGDQMA
-4080 SSTGVK
+4080 SSTGLK
-4086 ADNPIPI
+4086 ADYDI
-4093 GFLGNNQNGDIS
+4093 GIDFIGDGKGDIS
-4105 VEAAKDILLNG
+4105 VTSGGDMTLAGNI
-4116 TVSNASVVDGNNQ
+4116 SNASVVDENSQ
-4129 LVGKGSVSL
+4129 IVGKGSVSL
-4138 TSQTGAIIG
+4138 TSQNGAITG
-4147 NGTINS
+4147 NGIINS

-4172 SGATVNIAS
+4172 SGAAVNIAS

-4192 GDLSIEQAVTGGANP
+4192 GDLAIEQAVTGGANP

-4228 GDYAV
+4228 SGDYAV
-4233 KGQRIDLLSHNGSIG
+4233 KGQRIDLVSKTGSIG
-4248 ALNEDGTV
+4248 TEDTALT
-4256 GNEFRILGGS
+4256 ILGGS
-4266 DLYSSDTM
+4266 ELYSSDTM
-4274 ASSVNASAKGDI
+4274 ASSVNASAAGDI
-4286 VLTQVD
+4286 VLTQTD

-4299 IASTDGDAVL
+4299 IVSTGGDAVL
-4309 TVTNGSFVDA
+4309 TVEDGSFVDA

-4334 DRWIESDLISEAD
+4334 DRWIESGLISEAD
-4347 TDPNSSQ
+4347 TDPNSSAH
-4354 YAAEEAKGERVSALE
+4354 AADEAKADRVGALE
-4369 ERMNSLAAEGT
+4369 DRMKSLAAEGT
-4380 HSVDDYKAAA
+4380 HSVENYKAAA
-4390 KELHKASES
+4390 KKLHNASES

-4414 YAAHSAAIEQAGG
+4414 YAKHSAAIEQAGG
-4427 DAAAIEAADAAYKQA
+4427 DAAAIETADAAYKQA
-4442 VEDLTSTYLDAQAEF
+4442 VEALTNTYLEAQAVF
-4457 YGDGF
+4457 YGEGF
-4462 SVEEQQLINSYA
+4462 SAEEQQLINSYA
-4474 ETAYSENYGWSKNQL
+4474 ETAYSDSYGWSKNQL
-4489 LYAIQDTVLNTDPRE
+4489 LYAIQDGVLNAEPGED
-4504 VQTVETPN
+4504 VLTVETPN
-4512 VSAKNITLNAASGG
+4512 VSANNITLNAAHGS
-4526 IGIDGEAQFISNDAL
+4526 IGVDGEAQFISNDAL
-4541 NDVENL
+4541 NYVDNL

-4575 WVKDKGQVNVTG
+4575 QVKDKGQVDVIG
-4587 RDNVYLAGVEGT
+4587 KDNVYLAGVKGT
-4599 MLDINDIK
+4599 KLDINEIE
-4607 TTGDIRLQGDAGIDV
+4607 TTGDIRLQGDNGVDV
-4622 NSLKGQDL
+4622 DSLKGQDL
-4630 TIVGGTG
+4630 TIAGGAG
-4637 SITNSANKDGYI
+4637 NITSSSNKGGYI
-4649 YTDLT
+4649 HTDLT

-4659 KAEGT
+4659 NADGT
-4664 ISFESVNGSDLKI
+4664 ISFESVNDSDLKI
-4677 LAAAVGKDFNLKA
+4677 LTAATNKDLNLKA

-4695 MQTAEG
+4695 MQNAEG
-4701 STAQGRINANTI
+4701 STAQGRLNANVI
-4713 NLKAEG
+4713 NLEAGG

-4738 ATAGDGIW
+4738 ATADDGIW
-4746 LSGENSTG
+4746 LSGETGKEST
-4754 SKDGSLVIGKIEGSS
+4754 GSLVIGNIEGGS
-4769 FDLTSVSNVS
+4769 FDLTSVSDVS
-4779 LGRADD
+4779 LGRAED
-4785 PNTDEVESLTGSITT
+4785 PDTEEKEKIAGSITT
-4800 TNGNASITAETDIAF
+4800 PKGKASISAVNVDLADGSVYTGKYDFNVTANGGNITQS
-4815 AADSLVSV
+4815 AASE
-4823 QNGKGTLTL
+4823 GGL
-4832 TAEQGSVTQGKGEE
+4832 TANHVNL
-4846 DSGIYAGT
+4846 
-4854 VDVSSKGSQLLEN
+4854 SSTGSQLLRSEN
-4867 AQNTVTNFVVR
+4867 NKINSVTVKGLTN
-4878 GLEEDNSLTGN
+4878 DSLTGD
-4889 VHLVS
+4889 VEIH
-4894 GAETVHINFS
+4894 S
-4904 ADEEKGLTVNDGSI
+4904 AADSFDVQFGDTDGDTAAGITVNDGSI
-4918 TVHHNGSAD
+4918 KIHHTGSEA
-4927 GELRVTGS
+4927 ETLTVTGS
-4935 ATTKNASSDDS
+4935 ATTQK
-4946 IKTDIVMSSLGSLT
+4946 
-4960 SDGALDSAG
+4960 SDGSDVNGDITFRSEQSAIDVEG
-4969 NVCMD
+4969 TMN
-4974 AAGNITQKNS
+4974 AGDNFS
-4984 VTAVGEAMF
+4984 
-4993 TSDAG
+4993 
-4998 SISLTGTTTAGRVEA
+4998 A
-5013 TTESEADEGTITFSG
+5013 TTESGAIDITGKVTAHNGEVKATTNSGAISFNGDVTAMLGDVTAATGSG
-5028 DVTANTG
+5028 DVTFGGSAVAKT
-5035 DITVDS
+5035 DILLES
-5041 NGGAITIGS
+5041 GSGAITVNGIATAGNQFK
-5050 SAVSEKSYI
+5050 ADTVDGKITLGGDVTATAGTVNAHTTAGDIEVKGDVDAGTDI
-5059 DLSSET
+5059 DLGSGS
-5065 GAITVTGSAK
+5065 GAITVTGSAT
-5075 AGGDVTA
+5075 AGNNFLA
-5082 ETKDGSITFG
+5082 
-5092 QESTKTGS
+5092 KTG
-5100 VTSATGNVTAK
+5100 
-5111 TDSGNISVYGTAD
+5111 
-5124 ADKDILFESSVSGTI
+5124 
-5139 RVDGTSTAGQ
+5139 
-5149 HFTAETGSGDIA
+5149 
-5161 LNGSVKAMDGD
+5161 
-5172 VTATSKKGSI
+5172 
-5182 STSEDV
+5182 
-5188 FAGQNVTVETVSG
+5188 
-5201 LIDLGGKVTA
+5201 
-5211 KAGAITAT
+5211 
-5219 TTGNTS
+5219 
-5225 GTSGSITLKGDADA
+5225 SGSITLGDTLESKVTAETGKVL
-5239 AQTITLSSDGGAITV
+5239 AQTQSGTV
-5254 TGSAKADGDVMA
+5254 FVN
-5266 ETKDGSITFGQ
+5266 GSIQ
-5277 EGSADGSVT
+5277 SA
-5286 SESGE
+5286 
-5291 VKATTGRGD
+5291 
-5300 ITIYGTSTAGT
+5300 
-5311 DFTAKTDAGDITLDG
+5311 L
-5326 NITAQTG
+5326 
-5333 MVMAQAF
+5333 
-5340 SGSISAGGTITSA
+5340 
-5353 SNTELTATGVAT
+5353 NTELQAA
-5365 DDSGNITVNGEI
+5365 DDRGNITVNGDI
-5377 ASGKEVHAS
+5377 ASGKEVL
-5386 ATNGS
+5386 ATAANGD
-5391 IRFEGTTT
+5391 IVFEGTTT
-5399 ASAGDVTATVSG
+5399 ASDGDVKAEVTG
-5411 DGDITFN
+5411 DGSITFN
-5418 GAVTAVSEGDARGNI
+5418 GAVTAVAEGEGGGNVV
-5433 AATVSGT
+5433 ANVFGT
-5440 GNITTDRDA
+5440 GDITTESDA
-5449 VFKADKDIQFTTN
+5449 VFNAGKDVLFTTN

-5480 KVLTEGNMTLR
+5480 KVLTEGDMTLR

-5534 INEGGSGV
+5534 INEGGKGD
-5542 IKDTNSEGPTGDWA
+5542 IKDTNGKGADGDWA
-5556 HLTSAEGNVTVRH
+5556 NIRAEEGNVTVKH
-5569 DGIGDVDLYEL
+5569 DGVGDVDLYEL
-5580 YAKQDAGVSVANG
+5580 YAKKDAGVSVADG

-5598 DVSGNLVAV
+5598 NVSGNLVAV
-5607 FVKSEGKEMDVEN
+5607 FVKSEGKDMDVEN

-5637 SIKQREDGDG
+5637 SITQREDGDG
-5647 FLVITPE
+5647 FLTITPN
-5654 GTADDQPIDN
+5654 GTSDDQPIDN

-5680 LWLNTGNIHVS
+5680 LWLNTGDIHVS

-5743 DLAAWNSDELNDKWM
+5743 DLAAWKSDELNDKWM
-5758 HIFFSPE
+5758 HIFFAPE

-5774 LLHLADHNYVYNQ
+5774 LLHLADHNYAYNQ

-5794 MNIFTDKDF
+5794 MNIFTDEDF
-5803 YNFYDRYYAPELSYH
+5803 YNFYDKYYAPDLSYH
-5818 ERYGLTSGSGHSVEN
+5818 ERYGLTSGDGYSVEN

>member
-45 PFAAMASTITRVD
+45 PFGALASEIVRVD
-58 GAQGGTIEFN
+58 GGHMEQNG
-68 NNVANIYAEQ
+68 NVHNIYAGQ
-78 MLNGNQTAI
+78 IVGNSTAV
-87 NRFDKFDVSA
+87 NRFDKFNVTAS
-97 NDIANMYFKTNGSK
+97 DIANMYFQQKGGAVQ
-111 DWANNLVNFVNS
+111 DNLVNFVNS

-135 DSKIG
+135 GNEIG

-153 TGRGV
+153 TGSGV

-229 TLQTSQAPAVLPAN
+229 TLQTSQAAPAVLPAN

-416 NTANVTINGE
+416 NTANVTINGK

-644 DETNTAAVNLNQAVI
+644 DETNTAAVNLNRAVI
-659 TATVTPADSANPQD
+659 TATGTPADSANPQD

-704 KNNGKTNIAVDAAV
+704 KNNGKIAVDAAV
-718 LVSNMDNTAAVVTK
+718 LVSNMDNTASVVTK
-732 DVNIGGQ
+732 DVNITGQ

-769 KCDAVEGSFKDW
+769 KCDAVEGSFTNW
-781 SALKAQLENDV
+781 STLKAQLENDV
-792 DRLNDLYL
+792 ERLNDLYL

-817 ITSDLVDI
+817 ITSDLEEI
-825 GLSIT
+825 GLLIT

-917 VLGEGTR
+917 VLGEGTV
-924 IVGNKGTNITSD
+924 IGGNRETNITSD

-987 IGKNAVIGDEN
+987 IGKDVVIGNEN

-1040 LVSIDDEAIMQAAAV
+1040 LVSIDDEAVMKAAAV

-1077 KTTASIGAGATLT
+1077 KTTAAVGAGATLT

-1096 IVVVGDNGFDTDVS
+1096 MVVVGDNGFDTDVS
-1110 ADEEETKDTKNNAED
+1110 ADEEQTKDTKDKAAD
-1125 KRKIGVALAQSMT
+1125 KRKAGVALAQSMA
-1138 SDSGVDIGRV
+1138 SDSGIDVGAV

-1161 IYTDTLTV
+1161 VHTDTLTV

-1199 LTSATGGGQGNPLTN
+1199 LTSATGGGQGQGNPLTN
-1214 QITSGINSNLSA
+1214 QITGGINQNLST
-1226 VNNTNL
+1226 VNTTNL
-1232 TPAANVGGSITNGGQ
+1232 TPAANIGGSITNGGQ
-1247 SGRNITQ
+1247 SGRNTTQ
-1254 NTITGSGATDSV
+1254 NVITGSGATDSV
-1266 NVAGAGSVAVNMLAG
+1266 NVAGAGSVAVNILGG

-1286 VDGITVYSSKDGGVD
+1286 VDGVTVYSSKEGSVD
-1301 VSATDSLFSGA
+1301 VSATDSLFSGS

-1351 IADRGVSSIISNSA
+1351 IADRGVSSIISNSE
-1365 IKNAGHISNKAAKD
+1365 IKNAGHINNRAVKD

-1391 AKGSTGST
+1391 AKGSAGST

-1418 LMVDNKVDN
+1418 LMVDNEVDN
-1427 TDGNTTLM
+1427 TDGNTTLT
-1435 NSAYNADLQITGGLS
+1435 NSAYNADLQITGGIS

-1468 ISDIDTDLESGLS
+1468 ISDIDTDLVSGLS

-1505 VGAAISTG
+1505 VGAAIATG

-1639 KTQIISV
+1639 KTQIVSV

-1675 EDNEIHADNVNGTA
+1675 EDNEIHANNVNGTA

-1733 IDGWQ
+1733 IDGGQ
-1738 TRITLNADNDSHI
+1738 TQITLNADNDSHI

-2162 GGSTAAYVNNTV
+2162 GGSTAAYVNNTG

-2198 GMTVAASASG
+2198 GMTVAASGSG

-2229 DGGDTSHVAKAH
+2229 AGGDTSHVAKAH

-2435 DDAVSVSVTDS
+2435 DDAVSVSVTN
-2446 TLTASTLT
+2446 STLT
-2454 AKSGDVSVLA
+2454 AKLGDVSVLA

-2536 IQAGTGGDRDDAGV
+2536 IQAGTGVDRDDAGV
-2550 HVSIARSEISA
+2550 HVSIAGSEISA
-2561 AGKVDVGASEAND
+2561 TGKVDVGASEAND
-2574 VTMTG
+2574 VNMTG

-2764 SVISIGDNNLMQAK
+2764 SVISIGANNLMQAK
-2778 ALHVAAN
+2778 ALHVTAN
-2785 NISKLNSSVLG
+2785 NASKLNSSVLG

-2808 VASVNSDTETKV
+2808 VISVRSDTETKV

-2834 FAATANISQQLN
+2834 FAATANISQQLD
-2846 MVAVGISGYAAL
+2846 MDAVGISGYAAL

-2884 TAGGNVAFKAT
+2884 TTGGNVAFKAT

-2957 VNGDG
+2957 VNGNG

-2973 MVENNYTADTDVTLS
+2973 MVENSYTADTDVTLS
-2988 GTWNTTGSFT
+2988 GTWKTTGSFT
-2998 AQALNGMDVDLKSD
+2998 AQALNGMDIDLKSD

-3017 VVGGS
+3017 IVGGS
-3022 GTWLNNVLNNAANVI
+3022 GTWLNNVINNSANVI
-3037 IDNANITTDGAQR
+3037 LDNATITTDGAQS
-3050 YIAQN
+3050 YVAQN

-3065 SGYGGINVNATDYAD
+3065 SGYGGINVNATDYKD
-3080 DLDFTAGVDIKNSA
+3080 DLDFTAGIDIMGSK

-3099 DEGSIT
+3099 DAGSIT
-3105 AFASTEGTI
+3105 AFASTTGDIRT
-3114 HSKNSLKSA
+3114 KNNLKSA

-3134 HAITYNNS
+3134 HSINYDNS
-3142 VNVTDST
+3142 VDVTGSTT

-3198 INIDKNSELHST
+3198 ITVGSGATLHST
-3210 NDIDLYAGT
+3210 NDINLYAGADT
-3219 GINGGASSLNLQVL
+3219 AGVNSSLILEVL

-3242 SLYTAPKITNKMTQS
+3242 PLATNPSVENKMTQA

-3262 AGKAESVRHINASAV
+3262 DGTAESVRHINAKAE
-3277 KGTTTVTESAQEYKI
+3277 KGSTTVSRSAQEYKV

-3298 NGSVVSTAFGDTI
+3298 NSTVASTASGETI
-3311 ASETADNYVN
+3311 EDETANNWVDIS
-3321 VTGTATAGIHN
+3321 GKATAGIHN
-3332 KLDITISGE
+3332 KLDITISGQ
-3341 TASSGDKT
+3341 TTTKAPTYNADGT
-3349 EMTDVSYDGIMIT
+3349 EIVEEGGVSYDGIQIDI
-3362 VGEGS
+3362 GKGS
-3367 DWFDPQAVQP
+3367 DWFSKDDIQP
-3377 SDVVMVNGLMSRY
+3377 SDVTVVNGLYQRY
-3390 NEVVEYLKVYGSNT
+3390 QDIVALMQEYDSGSQAFKDC
-3404 ESAAYKAYAAEK
+3404 EAEK
-3416 TLLLNEM
+3416 NLLLIEM
-3423 LKAGFA
+3423 EKAGLA
-3429 EETKASDGTTMIV
+3429 ERDSKGN
-3442 PLESMLIP
+3442 LIP
-3450 GIELPDIVVSGGNI
+3450 LPDMELPAIEIPDIVVSGGNI
-3464 NIEADSLKGDGSLKA
+3464 NISADTLKGDGTMTA
-3479 QGAPQLSITNES
+3479 QGAPQLSIENES
-3491 DLYLK
+3491 DLYLLI
-3496 VNNLTISDNGG
+3496 NDLTISDNGG
-3507 NVNLG
+3507 LINVATEG
-3512 SVGNDLFTGKKESAE
+3512 SNSFSGTQHADDVTGE
-3527 TAGKTPTIS
+3527 TSKISVKGTSGKSET
-3536 IHGATPDSSSF
+3536 F
-3547 GGNKHVQADI
+3547 GSNKRVQADI
-3557 GVYGDITNTAGN
+3557 SILGNVTNAAGDV
-3569 IEITNDN
+3569 EIQNDN

-3583 NVNGQNISI
+3583 NVNGRNIRVIAANGSVAQTSSQGIQNI
-3592 KATRGDVTQTN
+3592 GH
-3603 NTGIIN
+3603 
-3609 VGNDPIANIQFSETV
+3609 DPVNLMQFSETV
-3624 AKQIQ
+3624 AKKIQ
-3629 EFLYNQ
+3629 DYLYKKGQ
-3635 KADGSVSFEEYGAYI
+3635 DGDKSFSSYQEYLKWLIDEVGVTKAELGFAEDQSLEDIEAALTDESSPYLAGDNVYIDAVNINVGGLIQSGYGEYGVKLTEKDQSRIDQIKSDWASGTQGTLTDADVMKGDTY
-3650 NWLVNTVGV
+3650 LVNTGGAVWNEE
-3659 APADLGI
+3659 
-3666 SGKLTVADISSTD
+3666 T
-3679 VSDKVAAYIKDQELK
+3679 KV
-3694 DSAADLIADAKA
+3694 
-3706 GGVDSWVAFL
+3706 
-3716 KKVGASYTCDRS
+3716 
-3728 KLDGIAV
+3728 
-3735 PANDNGNKDKVILA
+3735 
-3749 GGNVYISGLNVN
+3749 
-3761 IGGLVQ
+3761 
-3767 SGYDNYGTTLNDT
+3767 YDY
-3780 AKKKVEDL
+3780 
-3788 DEKWQANQVV
+3788 Q
-3798 LDDRDVIGNSA
+3798 
-3809 YLVNDGGEKWNS
+3809 
-3821 KTGVWD
+3821 
-3827 YEVKVYY
+3827 VKVYY
-3834 NPSTGQLLTESVR
+3834 NPSTDELVTESVA
-3847 PDGGQ
+3847 PKGGQ
-3852 IQISGKISSTGGGRI
+3852 IQLSGKISSTGGGRI
-3867 VAADGTADVHINTSA
+3867 IAADGTADISIDTSA
-3882 VERDVKVN
+3882 VDKDVKVN
-3890 SITGSDLS
+3890 SITGNDLS
-3898 GIITITDKNQVNN
+3898 GLITITDKNKTNDD
-3911 GNYCV
+3911 GDYLV
-3916 TEYRNGQYRSYW
+3916 TEYRNEQHRSYY
-3928 TGDDTAAVAWKTGTP
+3928 TGDDTSSLGWTNGMP
-3943 DYNPVKETQ
+3943 DYSPLKGSQ
-3952 FAWTGGV
+3952 FIWTGGV
-3959 TGERIEEKTYTEDF
+3959 SGESTEDKSYTEKF
-3973 LFWGALAYNKSEDLL
+3973 VLWGLITYNKSKDLL
-3988 NHIAQEHAEDDVK
+3988 DHIQQVGGTIN
-4001 TGVITSGDNTE
+4001 TGAITSAKGDSMGDGTM
-4012 SLANG
+4012 
-4017 SLITNGYTG
+4017 ITDGYTG
-4026 GKNIFTIHWSYKNSD
+4026 NDFLTIHWDYSKD
-4041 DVTAT
+4041 DSGRKT
-4046 DPHAKKEY
+4046 DPGAPHKKY

-4063 YGEYIYTW
+4063 YGWYTYNW
-4071 TETSGDQVA
+4071 KEIKGDQMA
-4080 SSTGVK
+4080 SSTGLK
-4086 ADNPIPI
+4086 ADYDI
-4093 GFLGNNQNGDIS
+4093 GIDFIGDGKGDIS
-4105 VEAAKDILLNG
+4105 VTTGGDMTLAGNI
-4116 TVSNASVVDGNNQ
+4116 SNASVVDGNSQ
-4129 LVGKGSVSL
+4129 IVGKGSVSL
-4138 TSQTGAIIG
+4138 TSQNGAITG
-4147 NGTINS
+4147 NGIINS

-4207 ITAETGSVYLE
+4207 ITAETGNVYLE
-4218 AAGSILDAHT
+4218 AAGSLLDGHMS

-4233 KGQRIDLLSHNGSIG
+4233 KGQRIDLISKMGSIG
-4248 ALNEDGTV
+4248 TKNNALT
-4256 GNEFRILGGS
+4256 ILGGS
-4266 DLYSSDTM
+4266 ELYSSDTM

-4334 DRWIESDLISEAD
+4334 DRWLESDLISEAD

-4369 ERMNSLAAEGT
+4369 DRMKTLAA
-4380 HSVDDYKAAA
+4380 
-4390 KELHKASES
+4390 
-4399 LQDAKNAYSQGYQEA
+4399 
-4414 YAAHSAAIEQAGG
+4414 G
-4427 DAAAIEAADAAYKQA
+4427 DADKVQHYKDAANAFYEKMA
-4442 VEDLTSTYLDAQAEF
+4442 SARAEYLDAVAKAEGDQTKISAAYEKYQAAQDAYF
-4457 YGDGF
+4457 DGKGF
-4462 SVEEQQLINSYA
+4462 TADEQSVISNYA
-4474 ETAYSENYGWSKNQL
+4474 ELSNSENYGWSKNQL
-4489 LYAIQDTVLNTDPRE
+4489 LYAIQDTVLNSDPGT
-4504 VQTVETPN
+4504 VQPVETPN
-4512 VSAKNITLNAASGG
+4512 VTANNITLNAAQGG
-4526 IGIDGEAQFISNDAL
+4526 IGIDGPDQFISNDML

-4553 KAGDLTWSDDGVTV
+4553 KAGDLTWSEDGVTV

-4575 WVKDKGQVNVTG
+4575 QVKNEGKVDVTG
-4587 RDNVYLAGVEGT
+4587 RDNVYLAGVKDT
-4599 MLDINDIK
+4599 KLDINDIE
-4607 TTGDIRLQGDAGIDV
+4607 TAGDIRLQGDKGVDV
-4622 NSLKGQDL
+4622 DSLKGNDL
-4630 TIVGGTG
+4630 TIAGGSG
-4637 SITNSANKDGYI
+4637 DIMSSQNDGGYI
-4649 YTDLT
+4649 HTELQ

-4659 KAEGT
+4659 NADGT
-4664 ISFESVNGSDLKI
+4664 ISFESINGSDLKI
-4677 LAAAVGKDFNLKA
+4677 LTAATKKDLNLKA
-4690 AGNIL
+4690 AGDIL
-4695 MQTAEG
+4695 MQNVEG
-4701 STAQGRINANTI
+4701 STAQGRLNANVI
-4713 NLKAEG
+4713 NLEAGG

-4738 ATAGDGIW
+4738 ATADGATADGGIW
-4746 LSGENSTG
+4746 LSGETGKEST
-4754 SKDGSLVIGKIEGSS
+4754 GSLVIGNIEGDS
-4769 FDLTSVSNVS
+4769 FDLTSVSDVS

-4785 PNTDEVESLTGSITT
+4785 PKTEEDEGIAGSITT
-4800 TNGNASITAETDIAF
+4800 TDGDATISAVNVDL
-4815 AADSLVSV
+4815 AD
-4823 QNGKGTLTL
+4823 
-4832 TAEQGSVTQGKGEE
+4832 
-4846 DSGIYAGT
+4846 GT
-4854 VDVSSKGSQLLEN
+4854 VNTNGHDFNVTANGGDITQSANSEGLKADHVNLFSTGSQLLLSEKN
-4867 AQNTVTNFVVR
+4867 NINSVTVK
-4878 GLEEDNSLTGN
+4878 GLKDDSLTGK
-4889 VHLVS
+4889 VEIH
-4894 GAETVHINFS
+4894 S
-4904 ADEEKGLTVNDGSI
+4904 AADSFGVQFGDKNGDTAAGITVNDGSI
-4918 TVHHNGSAD
+4918 VIQHNGSAD
-4927 GELRVTGS
+4927 GKLTVTGS
-4935 ATTKNASSDDS
+4935 ATTQKANGSDVNA
-4946 IKTDIVMSSLGSLT
+4946 DISFSGKQSTIDVEGTMN
-4960 SDGALDSAG
+4960 AG
-4969 NVCMD
+4969 DNF
-4974 AAGNITQKNS
+4974 S
-4984 VTAVGEAMF
+4984 
-4993 TSDAG
+4993 
-4998 SISLTGTTTAGRVEA
+4998 A
-5013 TTESEADEGTITFSG
+5013 TTESGAINITGKVTAHNGEVKATTNSGAISFGG
-5028 DVTANTG
+5028 DVTAMRGDVTAATG
-5035 DITVDS
+5035 NGDVTFGGSVSAEEDNINAKTNEGAILVDGSAVAKTDILLDS
-5041 NGGAITIGS
+5041 GSGAITVNGIATAGNQFK
-5050 SAVSEKSYI
+5050 ADTVDGKITLGGDVTATAGTVNAHTTAGDIEVKGDVDAGTDI
-5059 DLSSET
+5059 DLGSGS
-5065 GAITVTGSAK
+5065 GAITVTGSAT
-5075 AGGDVTA
+5075 AGNNFSA
-5082 ETKDGSITFG
+5082 
-5092 QESTKTGS
+5092 KTG
-5100 VTSATGNVTAK
+5100 
-5111 TDSGNISVYGTAD
+5111 
-5124 ADKDILFESSVSGTI
+5124 
-5139 RVDGTSTAGQ
+5139 
-5149 HFTAETGSGDIA
+5149 
-5161 LNGSVKAMDGD
+5161 
-5172 VTATSKKGSI
+5172 
-5182 STSEDV
+5182 
-5188 FAGQNVTVETVSG
+5188 
-5201 LIDLGGKVTA
+5201 
-5211 KAGAITAT
+5211 
-5219 TTGNTS
+5219 
-5225 GTSGSITLKGDADA
+5225 SGSITLGDTLESKVTAETGKVL
-5239 AQTITLSSDGGAITV
+5239 AQTQSGTV
-5254 TGSAKADGDVMA
+5254 LVN
-5266 ETKDGSITFGQ
+5266 GSIQ
-5277 EGSADGSVT
+5277 SA
-5286 SESGE
+5286 
-5291 VKATTGRGD
+5291 
-5300 ITIYGTSTAGT
+5300 
-5311 DFTAKTDAGDITLDG
+5311 F
-5326 NITAQTG
+5326 
-5333 MVMAQAF
+5333 
-5340 SGSISAGGTITSA
+5340 
-5353 SNTELTATGVAT
+5353 NTELQAGITA
-5365 DDSGNITVNGEI
+5365 DDRGNITVNGNI
-5377 ASGKEVHAS
+5377 ASGEEVV
-5386 ATNGS
+5386 ATVANGD
-5391 IRFEGTTT
+5391 IVFEGTTT
-5399 ASAGDVTATVSG
+5399 ASDGDVKAEVTG
-5411 DGDITFN
+5411 DGSITFN
-5418 GAVTAVSEGDARGNI
+5418 GAVTANSNGEGGGNI
-5433 AATVSGT
+5433 VVNVSGE
-5440 GNITTDRDA
+5440 GNITTESDA
-5449 VFKADKDIQFTTN
+5449 VFNADKDVLFTTN

-5475 EDIVF
+5475 EDIIF
-5480 KVLTEGNMTLR
+5480 KVLTEGDMTLR

-5534 INEGGSGV
+5534 INEGGKGD
-5542 IKDTNSEGPTGDWA
+5542 IKDTNGKGADGDWA
-5556 HLTSAEGNVTVRH
+5556 NIRAEEGNVTVKH
-5569 DGIGDVDLYEL
+5569 DGVGDVDLYEL
-5580 YAKQDAGVSVANG
+5580 YAKKDAGVSVADG

-5598 DVSGNLVAV
+5598 NVSGNLVAV
-5607 FVKSEGKEMDVEN
+5607 FVKSEGKDMDVEN

-5637 SIKQREDGDG
+5637 SITQREDGDG
-5647 FLVITPE
+5647 FLTITPN
-5654 GTADDQPIDN
+5654 GTSDDQPIDN

>member
-1 MRYIRQFT
+1 MKYIRQFT

-18 TIEQQ
+18 TLEQQ
-23 KHDLDLAR
+23 THDLDLAR

-229 TLQTSQAPAVLPAN
+229 TLQTSQAAPAVLPAN

-330 LPDSATMKVNIGQH
+330 LPDSTTMKVNIGQH

-369 TASLDATGAVDIA
+369 KASLDATGAVDIA

-416 NTANVTINGE
+416 NTANVTINGK

-532 AEVNVGLAELQGD
+532 AEVNVGLAKLQGD

-644 DETNTAAVNLNQAVI
+644 DETNTAAVNLNNAAI
-659 TATVTPADSANPQD
+659 IAKGTPADSSNSQD
-673 ISGTVDIAADTI
+673 VSGTVDIAADTI

-718 LVSNMDNTAAVVTK
+718 LVNNMDNTAAVVTK

-781 SALKAQLENDV
+781 SALKDQLENDV

-835 IVSALGDRADT
+835 IVSALGDRVDT
-846 LVDVKDSLTAI
+846 LVDVKESLTAI

-1096 IVVVGDNGFDTDVS
+1096 MVVVGDNGFDTDVS
-1110 ADEEETKDTKNNAED
+1110 ADEEQTKDTKDKAAD
-1125 KRKIGVALAQSMT
+1125 KRKAGVALAQSMA
-1138 SDSGVDIGRV
+1138 SDSGIDVGAV

-1161 IYTDTLTV
+1161 VHTDTLTV

-1199 LTSATGGGQGNPLTN
+1199 LTSATGGGQGQGNPLTN
-1214 QITSGINSNLSA
+1214 QITGGINQNLSR
-1226 VNNTNL
+1226 VNATNL
-1232 TPAANVGGSITNGGQ
+1232 TPAANIGGSITNGGQ
-1247 SGRNITQ
+1247 SGRNTTQ
-1254 NTITGSGATDSV
+1254 NVITDNGATDSV
-1266 NVAGAGSVAVNMLAG
+1266 NVAGAGSVAVNILGG

-1286 VDGITVYSSKDGGVD
+1286 VDGVTVYSSKEGSVD
-1301 VSATDSLFSGA
+1301 VSATDSLFSGS

-1351 IADRGVSSIISNSA
+1351 IADRGVSSIISNSE
-1365 IKNAGHISNKAAKD
+1365 IKNAGHINNRAVKD

-1391 AKGSTGST
+1391 AKGSAGST

-1418 LMVDNKVDN
+1418 LMVDNEVDN
-1427 TDGNTTLM
+1427 TDGNTTLT
-1435 NSAYNADLQITGGLS
+1435 NSAYNADLQITGGIS

-1468 ISDIDTDLESGLS
+1468 ISDIDTDLVSGLS

-1505 VGAAISTG
+1505 VGAAIATG

-1639 KTQIISV
+1639 KTQIVSV

-1675 EDNEIHADNVNGTA
+1675 EDNEIHAANVNGTA

-1733 IDGWQ
+1733 IDGGQ
-1738 TRITLNADNDSHI
+1738 TQITLNADNDSHI

-1936 DIDSYAVVAAASGTT
+1936 AIDSYAVVAAASGTT

-2162 GGSTAAYVNNTV
+2162 GGSTAAYVNNTA

-2198 GMTVAASASG
+2198 GMTVAASGSG

-2229 DGGDTSHVAKAH
+2229 AGGDTSHVAKAH

-2342 ISDHNDSSVE
+2342 ISDHSDSSVE

-2435 DDAVSVSVTDS
+2435 DDAVSVSVTDD
-2446 TLTASTLT
+2446 STLT

-2514 DYTSDMIGLSNEEI
+2514 NYTSDMIGLSNEEI

-2550 HVSIARSEISA
+2550 HVSIAGSRISA

-2723 NKGAISITSD
+2723 NKSAISITSD

-2764 SVISIGDNNLMQAK
+2764 SVISIGANNLMQAK
-2778 ALHVAAN
+2778 ALHVTAN
-2785 NISKLNSSVLG
+2785 NASKLNSSVLG

-2808 VASVNSDTETKV
+2808 VISVRSDTETKV

-2834 FAATANISQQLN
+2834 FAATANISQQLD
-2846 MVAVGISGYAAL
+2846 MDAVGISGYAAL

-2884 TAGGNVAFKAT
+2884 TTGGNVAFKAT

-2957 VNGDG
+2957 VNGNG

-2973 MVENNYTADTDVTLS
+2973 MVENSYTADTDVTLS
-2988 GTWNTTGSFT
+2988 GTWKTTGSFT
-2998 AQALNGMDVDLKSD
+2998 AQALNGMDIDLKSD

-3017 VVGGS
+3017 IVGGS
-3022 GTWLNNVLNNAANVI
+3022 GTWLNNVINNSANVI
-3037 IDNANITTDGAQR
+3037 LDNATITTDGAQS
-3050 YIAQN
+3050 YVAQN

-3065 SGYGGINVNATDYAD
+3065 SGYGGINVNATDYKD
-3080 DLDFTAGVDIKNSA
+3080 DLDFTAGVDITGST

-3114 HSKNSLKSA
+3114 RSKNSLKSA

-3198 INIDKNSELHST
+3198 ITVGSGSTLHST
-3210 NDIDLYAGT
+3210 NDINLYAGADT
-3219 GINGGASSLNLQVL
+3219 AGVNSSLILEVL

-3242 SLYTAPKITNKMTQS
+3242 PLATNPSVENKMTQA

-3262 AGKAESVRHINASAV
+3262 DGTAESVRHINAKAE
-3277 KGTTTVTESAQEYKI
+3277 KGSTTVSRSAQEYKV

-3298 NGSVVSTAFGDTI
+3298 NSTVASTASGETI
-3311 ASETADNYVN
+3311 EDETANNWVDIS
-3321 VTGTATAGIHN
+3321 GKATAGIHN
-3332 KLDITISGE
+3332 KLDITISGKTTT
-3341 TASSGDKT
+3341 TAPTYNADGT
-3349 EMTDVSYDGIMIT
+3349 EIVEEGGISYDGIQIDI
-3362 VGEGS
+3362 GEGS
-3367 DWFDPQAVQP
+3367 DWFSKDDIQP
-3377 SDVVMVNGLMSRY
+3377 SDVTVVNGLHQRY
-3390 NEVVEYLKVYGSNT
+3390 QDIVALMQEYDSGSQAFKDC
-3404 ESAAYKAYAAEK
+3404 EAEK
-3416 TLLLNEM
+3416 NLLLIEM
-3423 LKAGFA
+3423 EKAGLA
-3429 EETKASDGTTMIV
+3429 ERDSKGN
-3442 PLESMLIP
+3442 LIP
-3450 GIELPDIVVSGGNI
+3450 LPDMELPAIEIPDIVVSGGNI
-3464 NIEADSLKGDGSLKA
+3464 NISADTLKGDGTMTA
-3479 QGAPQLSITNES
+3479 QGAPQLSIENKS
-3491 DLYLK
+3491 DLYLLI
-3496 VNNLTISDNGG
+3496 NDLTISDNGG
-3507 NVNLG
+3507 LINVATEG
-3512 SVGNDLFTGKKESAE
+3512 SNSFSGTQHADGVTGE
-3527 TAGKTPTIS
+3527 TSKISVKGTSGKS
-3536 IHGATPDSSSF
+3536 EAF
-3547 GGNKHVQADI
+3547 GSNKRVQADI
-3557 GVYGDITNTAGN
+3557 SILGNVTNAAGDV
-3569 IEITNDN
+3569 EIQNDN

-3583 NVNGQNISI
+3583 NVNGRNIRVIAANGS
-3592 KATRGDVTQTN
+3592 VTQTSSQ
-3603 NTGIIN
+3603 GIQNIGHDPVNLMQFSEDVAKKIQTYLYNKGEGGDLSFGSYREYLEWLINDVKVTKAELGFAEDQSLESIEAALTDESSPYLAGDNIYIDAVNIN
-3609 VGNDPIANIQFSETV
+3609 VG
-3624 AKQIQ
+3624 
-3629 EFLYNQ
+3629 
-3635 KADGSVSFEEYGAYI
+3635 G
-3650 NWLVNTVGV
+3650 
-3659 APADLGI
+3659 
-3666 SGKLTVADISSTD
+3666 
-3679 VSDKVAAYIKDQELK
+3679 
-3694 DSAADLIADAKA
+3694 LI
-3706 GGVDSWVAFL
+3706 
-3716 KKVGASYTCDRS
+3716 
-3728 KLDGIAV
+3728 
-3735 PANDNGNKDKVILA
+3735 
-3749 GGNVYISGLNVN
+3749 
-3761 IGGLVQ
+3761 Q
-3767 SGYDNYGTTLNDT
+3767 SGYGEYSAQLTDADKSRIDQIKSAWESGVNSGKNLTDADIMKDDT
-3780 AKKKVEDL
+3780 
-3788 DEKWQANQVV
+3788 
-3798 LDDRDVIGNSA
+3798 
-3809 YLVNDGGEKWNS
+3809 YLVNKGGAVWNEET
-3821 KTGVWD
+3821 KVYD
-3827 YEVKVYY
+3827 YQVKVYY
-3834 NPSTGQLLTESVR
+3834 NPSTDELVTESVA
-3847 PDGGQ
+3847 PKGGQ
-3852 IQISGKISSTGGGRI
+3852 IQLSGKISSTGDGRDGRI
-3867 VAADGTADVHINTSA
+3867 IAADGTADIQIDTLA
-3882 VERDVKVN
+3882 VNKDVKVN

-3898 GIITITDKNQVNN
+3898 GLITITDKNKTNDD
-3911 GNYCV
+3911 GDYLV
-3916 TEYRNGQYRSYW
+3916 TEYRNGQHRSYY
-3928 TGDDTAAVAWKTGTP
+3928 TGDDTSSLGWTNGMP
-3943 DYNPVKETQ
+3943 DYSPLKGSQ
-3952 FAWTGGV
+3952 FTWTGGV
-3959 TGERIEEKTYTEDF
+3959 SGERTEDKSYTEKF
-3973 LFWGALAYNKSEDLL
+3973 VLWGLITYDKSEDLL
-3988 NHIAQEHAEDDVK
+3988 KHISQVDGTIN
-4001 TGVITSGDNTE
+4001 TGAVTSNVGD
-4012 SLANG
+4012 AMGDG
-4017 SLITNGYTG
+4017 SMITG
-4026 GKNIFTIHWSYKNSD
+4026 GYKGDDFLTIHWDYSND
-4041 DVTAT
+4041 DSGRKT
-4046 DPHAKKEY
+4046 DPGAPNKKY

-4063 YGEYIYTW
+4063 YGWYTYNW
-4071 TETSGDQVA
+4071 KEIKGDQMA
-4080 SSTGVK
+4080 SSTGLK
-4086 ADNPIPI
+4086 ADYDIGI
-4093 GFLGNNQNGDIS
+4093 GFIGDGKGDIS
-4105 VEAAKDILLNG
+4105 VTSGGDMTLAGNI
-4116 TVSNASVVDGNNQ
+4116 SNAAVVDGNSQ
-4129 LVGKGSVSL
+4129 IVGKGSVSL
-4138 TSQTGAIIG
+4138 TSQNGAITG
-4147 NGTINS
+4147 NGIINS
-4153 DDVNLKAA
+4153 DGVNLKAA

-4172 SGATVNIAS
+4172 SGAAVNIAS

-4192 GDLSIEQAVTGGANP
+4192 GDLSIEKVVTGGTDP
-4207 ITAETGSVYLE
+4207 ITAETGSVYIE
-4218 AAGSILDAHT
+4218 AAGSLLDAHT
-4228 GDYAV
+4228 SGDYAV
-4233 KGQRIDLLSHNGSIG
+4233 KGQRIDLISKMGSIG
-4248 ALNEDGTV
+4248 TKNNALT
-4256 GNEFRILGGS
+4256 ILGGS
-4266 DLYSSDTM
+4266 ELYSSDTM
-4274 ASSVNASAKGDI
+4274 ASSVNASAAGDI
-4286 VLTQVD
+4286 VLTQTD

-4299 IASTDGDAVL
+4299 IVSTGGDAVL
-4309 TVTNGSFVDA
+4309 TVEDGSFVDA

-4334 DRWIESDLISEAD
+4334 DRWIESGLISEAD
-4347 TDPNSSQ
+4347 TDPNSSAH
-4354 YAAEEAKGERVSALE
+4354 AADEAKADRVGALE
-4369 ERMNSLAAEGT
+4369 DRMNSLAAEGT
-4380 HSVDDYKAAA
+4380 HSVEEYKEAA
-4390 KELHKASES
+4390 KKLHNASES

-4414 YAAHSAAIEQAGG
+4414 YAKHSAAIEQAGG
-4427 DAAAIEAADAAYKQA
+4427 DAAAIETADAAYKQA
-4442 VEDLTSTYLDAQAEF
+4442 VEDLTNTYLKAQAKF
-4457 YGDGF
+4457 YGEGF
-4462 SVEEQQLINSYA
+4462 SAEEQQLINSYA
-4474 ETAYSENYGWSKNQL
+4474 ETAYSDSYGWSKNQL
-4489 LYAIQDTVLNTDPRE
+4489 LYAIQDGVLNAEPGED
-4504 VQTVETPN
+4504 VLTVETPN
-4512 VSAKNITLNAASGG
+4512 VSANNITLNAAHGS
-4526 IGIDGEAQFISNDAL
+4526 IGVDGEAQFISNDAL
-4541 NDVENL
+4541 NYVDNL

-4575 WVKDKGQVNVTG
+4575 QVKDKGQVDVIG
-4587 RDNVYLAGVEGT
+4587 KDNVYLAGVKGT
-4599 MLDINDIK
+4599 KLDINDIE
-4607 TTGDIRLQGDAGIDV
+4607 TTGDIRLQGDNGVDV
-4622 NSLKGQDL
+4622 DSLKGQDL
-4630 TIVGGTG
+4630 TIAGGTG
-4637 SITNSANKDGYI
+4637 NIMSSNNEGGYI
-4649 YTDLT
+4649 HTELT

-4659 KAEGT
+4659 NADGT
-4664 ISFESVNGSDLKI
+4664 ISFKSINGDLKI
-4677 LAAAVGKDFNLKA
+4677 LAAAAGKDLNLKA
-4690 AGNIL
+4690 AEDIL
-4695 MQTAEG
+4695 MQNVAG
-4701 STAQGRINANTI
+4701 SEAQGRINAAEV
-4713 NLKAEG
+4713 NLSAAG
-4719 TIGTADTA
+4719 GSIGGAGENQA

-4738 ATAGDGIW
+4738 AEAAEGIWISGESGDG
-4746 LSGENSTG
+4746 STG
-4754 SKDGSLVIGKIEGSS
+4754 NLVIGNIKGGS
-4769 FDLTSVSNVS
+4769 FDLTSVSDVS

-4823 QNGKGTLTL
+4823 QNGTGTLTL
-4832 TAEQGSVTQGKGEE
+4832 TAEQGSVTQGEGEE
-4846 DSGIYAGT
+4846 GSGIYAGT
-4854 VDVSSKGSQLLEN
+4854 VNVSSKGSQLLEN

-5111 TDSGNISVYGTAD
+5111 TESGNISVYGTAN

-5188 FAGQNVTVETVSG
+5188 FAGKNVTVETVSG

-5254 TGSAKADGDVMA
+5254 TGSAKADGDVTA

-5418 GAVTAVSEGDARGNI
+5418 GAVTAVSEGDAGGNI

-5462 VGNITANSAVTAG
+5462 AGSITTNSEVDAGGNLAFTVETKG
-5475 EDIVF
+5475 DMIV
-5480 KVLTEGNMTLR
+5480 R
-5491 DDLKSE
+5491 DDLTAG

-5511 EGTQDGVH
+5511 EGTQGGVR

-5526 NGGDVTVS
+5526 DQGDVTVS
-5534 INEGGSGV
+5534 INESGSGD
-5542 IKDTNSEGPTGDWA
+5542 IKDTNGEGPTGDWA

-5580 YAKQDAGVSVANG
+5580 YAKKDAGVSVADG

-5598 DVSGNLVAV
+5598 DVSGNLVAI

-5774 LLHLADHNYVYNQ
+5774 LLHLADHNYAYNQ

-5794 MNIFTDKDF
+5794 MNLFTDEDF
-5803 YNFYDRYYAPELSYH
+5803 YNFYDKYYAPDLSYH

>member
-45 PFAAMASTITRVD
+45 PLVSLATNITD
-58 GAQGGTIEFN
+58 MKGNQLGGNGNIRD
-68 NNVANIYAEQ
+68 IYAQ
-78 MLNGNQTAI
+78 TMLEGNKTAVNQFKDFQI
-87 NRFDKFDVSA
+87 DVGH
-97 NDIANMYFKTNGSK
+97 IANMYFQTQKGG

-135 DSKIG
+135 KSKIG

-153 TGRGV
+153 TGSGV

-229 TLQTSQAPAVLPAN
+229 TLQTSQAAPAVLPAN

-330 LPDSATMKVNIGQH
+330 LPYSATMEIDIGQH

-369 TASLDATGAVDIA
+369 TASLDAAGAVDIA

-416 NTANVTINGE
+416 NTANVTINGT
-426 VNAADDV
+426 VNASDDV

-481 DNTNSA
+481 DNTNSTA
-487 AVIHAGG
+487 AIHADG
-494 ALNIDAA
+494 ALNIDAV

-532 AEVNVGLAELQGD
+532 AEVNVGSAKLQGD

-560 TADNGVGDA
+560 TANNGVGDA

-584 VDTAET
+584 VDSAEE

-603 STMLNNAIS
+603 STMLNDAIS
-612 QNLSGVMGK
+612 QNLSSVMGK
-621 DPTKAMT
+621 DPTKSMT

-644 DETNTAAVNLNQAVI
+644 DETNTAAVNLNNAAI
-659 TATVTPADSANPQD
+659 IAKGTPADSSNSQD
-673 ISGTVDIAADTI
+673 VSGTVDIAADTI

-781 SALKAQLENDV
+781 SALKARLETNV
-792 DRLNDLYL
+792 GQLNDLYL

-835 IVSALGDRADT
+835 IVSALGDRVDT
-846 LVDVKDSLTAI
+846 LVDVKESLTAI

-1125 KRKIGVALAQSMT
+1125 KRKIGVALAQSMA

-1327 GSTSGGGS
+1327 GSTTGGGS

-1481 GGSYENMGEVAVE
+1481 GGSYKNMGEVAVE

-1532 RAFIEDAE
+1532 RAFIEEAE
-1540 IVSDDTVSVKAY
+1540 IFSGDAVSVKAY
-1552 DTDVDSNEFSDYLT
+1552 DTDAGSTEFSDYLT

-1573 GTTGTE
+1573 GRTETE

-1625 SQITANTIAGQADT
+1625 SLITADTITGQADT
-1639 KTQIISV
+1639 KTQIVSV

-1675 EDNEIHADNVNGTA
+1675 EDNEIHADTVKGTA

-1733 IDGWQ
+1733 IDGGQ
-1738 TRITLNADNDSHI
+1738 TQITLNADNDSHI

-1858 VKNSSISLN
+1858 AKNSSIRLN
-1867 AADDADIDTF
+1867 AADNADIDTF

-1901 VAAGMKDTSIQT
+1901 VAAGMTDTSIQS
-1913 VGSPEGTNA
+1913 VGSLEGINS
-1922 DGTADVNIHASNTS
+1922 DGTAAVNIHASNTS
-1936 DIDSYAVVAAASGTT
+1936 DIDSYAVVAAASGTA
-1951 AAGIGIGVNRIVQ
+1951 AAGIGIGVNRIIQ

-1973 VQNVANANLTAL
+1973 VQNVANANLNAL

-2080 TAEGNTSDT
+2080 TAEGKTDGA
-2089 VQTHSGMDDNS
+2089 VQTYSGMDEDA
-2100 VISDALSDSTAY
+2100 VISSALSDSTAY
-2112 ADALLNGRQDRSDKG
+2112 ADKLLKGRKDSSAKG

-2162 GGSTAAYVNNTV
+2162 GGSTAAYVNNTD

-2342 ISDHNDSSVE
+2342 ISAHNDSSVE

-2393 DSTLQGGSIDVLAK
+2393 DSTLQGGSIDVMAK
-2407 SSTSANTALGNA
+2407 SSTAANTALGNA

-2435 DDAVSVSVTDS
+2435 DDAVSVSVTD
-2446 TLTASTLT
+2446 STLT

-2500 DTLHKINEANSSGT
+2500 DTLHKINEANTSGT

-2528 EAIRDASA
+2528 EAIRAASA
-2536 IQAGTGGDRDDAGV
+2536 IQAGAGGDRDDAGV
-2550 HVSIARSEISA
+2550 HVSIAGSEISA
-2561 AGKVDVGASEAND
+2561 AGKVDIGASEAND

-2603 VAVEQTDISG
+2603 VAIDQTAISG
-2613 DAIAVI
+2613 DAIVVT
-2619 ASQGDVSDGVQ
+2619 ASQGDVNDGVQ

-2657 AVTINGGSMTARTI
+2657 AVTINDGSMTARTI
-2671 DIAAKDASSAAV
+2671 DIAAKDASSAVV
-2683 DSWAVRAS
+2683 DSWAVQAS

-2701 EAENDSDTAVRIE
+2701 EAENDSDTAIRIE

-2723 NKGAISITSD
+2723 NEGAISITSD

-2778 ALHVAAN
+2778 ALHVTAN
-2785 NISKLNSSVLG
+2785 NASKLNSSVLG

-2808 VASVNSDTETKV
+2808 VISVRSDTETKV

-2834 FAATANISQQLN
+2834 FSATANISQQLD
-2846 MVAVGISGYAAL
+2846 MDAVGISGYAAL
-2858 SGNTTTSEV
+2858 SGNTTTSEI

-2901 ADTSGVSAAGLF
+2901 ADTRGISAAGLF

-2962 GAIADISPYAA
+2962 GAIADISPFAA
-2973 MVENNYTADTDVTLS
+2973 KANNTYKADTDVTI
-2988 GTWNTTGSFT
+2988 GGNWNASGSFT
-2998 AQALNGMDVDLKSD
+2998 AQALNGMDIDVLSE
-3012 AVRAA
+3012 ATRAA

-3022 GTWLNNVLNNAANVI
+3022 GTWLRNTIDNAANVTV
-3037 IDNANITTDGAQR
+3037 DKATITTDGAQS
-3050 YIAQN
+3050 YVAQN

-3065 SGYGGINVNATDYAD
+3065 SGYGGINVNATDYKD
-3080 DLDFTAGVDIKNSA
+3080 DLDFTAGVDMKNST

-3105 AFASTEGTI
+3105 AFASTTGDI
-3114 HSKNSLKSA
+3114 HANNNLKSA

-3134 HAITYNNS
+3134 HAINYKNS

-3149 LTTDKKD
+3149 LTTSKKD
-3156 QDITLAATDDTDVK
+3156 QDITLAASDDTVVD
-3170 LETIADTQGGAV
+3170 LEAIADTQGGAV
-3182 GAASAEAS
+3182 GAASAS
-3190 NTFDRSNK
+3190 LTNNMVRQNTVKIGDGSKIESANDVNLYSGADADGRNSSLK
-3198 INIDKNSELHST
+3198 INVI
-3210 NDIDLYAGT
+3210 
-3219 GINGGASSLNLQVL
+3219 
-3233 ADAYNKTAI
+3233 ADAYNKTI
-3242 SLYTAPKITNKMTQS
+3242 IPVYTAPTLNNSMKQENH
-3257 NQVEL
+3257 VE
-3262 AGKAESVRHINASAV
+3262 AGGEVNSVRNINAKANKGNTVLVKSAR
-3277 KGTTTVTESAQEYKI
+3277 EYNNY
-3292 WTGTGG
+3292 TGTNG
-3298 NGSVVSTAFGDTI
+3298 NGSIASTADGTI
-3311 ASETADNYVN
+3311 NKESDEKHDNKIN
-3321 VTGTATAGIHN
+3321 VSGQYTAGIHD
-3332 KLDITISGE
+3332 KLEINISGSTVTTEENGVNYDQIKVDITEGAE
-3341 TASSGDKT
+3341 WFNPEGKDPKDLL
-3349 EMTDVSYDGIMIT
+3349 DV
-3362 VGEGS
+3362 
-3367 DWFDPQAVQP
+3367 
-3377 SDVVMVNGLMSRY
+3377 
-3390 NEVVEYLKVYGSNT
+3390 
-3404 ESAAYKAYAAEK
+3404 K
-3416 TLLLNEM
+3416 TLELENTLLAQYTALQTALNDYKPGSKEYENLSAEM
-3423 LKAGFA
+3423 DKLIEQMKELNFVDMKY
-3429 EETKASDGTTMIV
+3429 EEGKGWYKTDMPATNVTV
-3442 PLESMLIP
+3442 Q
-3450 GIELPDIVVSGGNI
+3450 GIALPDILVSGGNI
-3464 NIEADSLKGDGSLKA
+3464 NMESDSLTSTNNAMLTAKGS
-3479 QGAPQLSITNES
+3479 PEITINNSS
-3491 DLYLK
+3491 DLYLEIHDLAIVGK
-3496 VNNLTISDNGG
+3496 GGEISFNGQDLTDTNKGNYQGAWTSISPTDELPTINITSNSASSFSNNPLAQPDISVVGNLSNTEGEIHVTNINHNILIGETG
-3507 NVNLG
+3507 NVSAKNVFL
-3512 SVGNDLFTGKKESAE
+3512 TAES
-3527 TAGKTPTIS
+3527 
-3536 IHGATPDSSSF
+3536 
-3547 GGNKHVQADI
+3547 
-3557 GVYGDITNTAGN
+3557 
-3569 IEITNDN
+3569 
-3576 YNILMQG
+3576 
-3583 NVNGQNISI
+3583 
-3592 KATRGDVTQTN
+3592 
-3603 NTGIIN
+3603 
-3609 VGNDPIANIQFSETV
+3609 
-3624 AKQIQ
+3624 
-3629 EFLYNQ
+3629 
-3635 KADGSVSFEEYGAYI
+3635 GSVSQTSKTGIFNVAGDPISQYQFSDEVATQVQEYLNKILLDDDPENDKLNFNSYDEYLK
-3650 NWLVNTVGV
+3650 WLVSEVGV
-3659 APADLGI
+3659 DPDDLSI
-3666 SGKLTVADISSTD
+3666 NSETAT
-3679 VSDKVAAYIKDQELK
+3679 KDEVI
-3694 DSAADLIADAKA
+3694 DESA
-3706 GGVDSWVAFL
+3706 G
-3716 KKVGASYTCDRS
+3716 
-3728 KLDGIAV
+3728 
-3735 PANDNGNKDKVILA
+3735 ILA
-3749 GGNVYISGLNVN
+3749 GNNVYINALNVN
-3761 IGGLVQ
+3761 INGLVQ
-3767 SGYDNYGTTLNDT
+3767 AGYGNYSSTLTEEANERINEIT
-3780 AKKKVEDL
+3780 QNWNHTPLL
-3788 DEKWQANQVV
+3788 DS
-3798 LDDRDVIGNSA
+3798 DVIGQEK
-3809 YLVNDGGEKWNS
+3809 YLVNAGGKRWNDET
-3821 KTGVWD
+3821 KVWD
-3827 YEVKVYY
+3827 YEVGIYY
-3834 NPSTGQLLTESVR
+3834 NPATQKLLVDKVS

-3852 IQISGKISSTGGGRI
+3852 IYINGAVSSTSNNGRLMAMDG
-3867 VAADGTADVHINTSA
+3867 AADIQIDTTAVTGDAVQGIVMNEIANKNVEGLISITDMNKTTDSKGNTVDGLVTEYKNGSWREYEYGTEIKDRPEFINVDNASNSNVEYTYQPESGLRYEYTGGYKAGEENHYSYKDYFIAWGWIDYSTSSKEPDKIAQEGKADVETSMVDGDKLA
-3882 VERDVKVN
+3882 NGVYIGKGTTGGDN
-3890 SITGSDLS
+3890 SMDWYITGSAQRGDEVPVGKPTDHKEWGMHKDDS
-3898 GIITITDKNQVNN
+3898 KKDPDWVGKMFGYGSIVYQWVTENTTSTTTTSSIKADKPITIGFVGGKANEGKIDIKGNQNIELAGNISNAEVN
-3911 GNYCV
+3911 
-3916 TEYRNGQYRSYW
+3916 
-3928 TGDDTAAVAWKTGTP
+3928 
-3943 DYNPVKETQ
+3943 
-3952 FAWTGGV
+3952 
-3959 TGERIEEKTYTEDF
+3959 GEGKGYVSIS
-3973 LFWGALAYNKSEDLL
+3973 SE
-3988 NHIAQEHAEDDVK
+3988 
-4001 TGVITSGDNTE
+4001 
-4012 SLANG
+4012 NG
-4017 SLITNGYTG
+4017 SIIAGSNA
-4026 GKNIFTIHWSYKNSD
+4026 NILSD
-4041 DVTAT
+4041 DVRLDAAT
-4046 DPHAKKEY
+4046 GIDVTHSAIG
-4054 DGTAGKIFG
+4054 DAAHVALSTD
-4063 YGEYIYTW
+4063 
-4071 TETSGDQVA
+4071 SGDIRFE
-4080 SSTGVK
+4080 SYH
-4086 ADNPIPI
+4086 
-4093 GFLGNNQNGDIS
+4093 GDI
-4105 VEAAKDILLNG
+4105 
-4116 TVSNASVVDGNNQ
+4116 TV
-4129 LVGKGSVSL
+4129 
-4138 TSQTGAIIG
+4138 
-4147 NGTINS
+4147 
-4153 DDVNLKAA
+4153 
-4161 GDINVNHAAIG
+4161 
-4172 SGATVNIAS
+4172 
-4181 DNGDIHFTSSK
+4181 
-4192 GDLSIEQAVTGGANP
+4192 EQAVTGGANP
-4207 ITAETGSVYLE
+4207 ITAETGNVYLE
-4218 AAGSILDAHT
+4218 AAGSILDGHT
-4228 GDYAV
+4228 SGNYAV
-4233 KGQRIDLLSHNGSIG
+4233 KGQRIDLVSTGGSIG
-4248 ALNEDGTV
+4248 TKDKAFTV
-4256 GNEFRILGGS
+4256 LGGS

-4299 IASTDGDAVL
+4299 IVSEEGDAVL
-4309 TVTNGSFVDA
+4309 TVTKGSFVDA

-4334 DRWIESDLISEAD
+4334 DRWLESGLINSKDGADENKEA
-4347 TDPNSSQ
+4347 
-4354 YAAEEAKGERVSALE
+4354 AAAARDERVGALE
-4369 ERMNSLAAEGT
+4369 ERMNSLAAEGK
-4380 HSVDDYKAAA
+4380 HKVDEYKAAA
-4390 KELHKASES
+4390 ETLHDASES
-4399 LQDAKNAYSQGYQEA
+4399 LQDAKNAYSQGYQKA
-4414 YAAHSAAIEQAGG
+4414 YAEHSAAIEKAGG

-4442 VEDLTSTYLDAQAEF
+4442 VEELTSTYLEAQAEF
-4457 YGDGF
+4457 YGEGF
-4462 SVEEQQLINSYA
+4462 SAEEQQLINSYA
-4474 ETAYSENYGWSKNQL
+4474 ETAYSDSYGWSKNQL
-4489 LYAIQDTVLNTDPRE
+4489 LYAIQDGVLNAEPGED
-4504 VQTVETPN
+4504 VLTVETPN
-4512 VSAKNITLNAASGG
+4512 VSANNITLNAAHGS
-4526 IGIDGEAQFISNDAL
+4526 IGVDGEAQFISNDAL
-4541 NDVENL
+4541 NYVDNL

-4575 WVKDKGQVNVTG
+4575 QVKDKGQVDVIG
-4587 RDNVYLAGVEGT
+4587 KDNVYLAGVKGT
-4599 MLDINDIK
+4599 KLDINDIE
-4607 TTGDIRLQGDAGIDV
+4607 TTGDIRLQGDNGVDV
-4622 NSLKGQDL
+4622 DSLKGQDL
-4630 TIVGGTG
+4630 TIAGGTG
-4637 SITNSANKDGYI
+4637 NIMSSNNEGGYI
-4649 YTDLT
+4649 YTELT

-4659 KAEGT
+4659 NADGT
-4664 ISFESVNGSDLKI
+4664 ISFESINGDLKI
-4677 LAAAVGKDFNLKA
+4677 LAAAAGKDLNLKA
-4690 AGNIL
+4690 ARDIL
-4695 MQTAEG
+4695 MQNVAG
-4701 STAQGRINANTI
+4701 SEAQGRINAAEV
-4713 NLKAEG
+4713 NLSAAG
-4719 TIGTADTA
+4719 GSIGGAGENQA

-4738 ATAGDGIW
+4738 AEAAGGIWISGESGDG
-4746 LSGENSTG
+4746 STG
-4754 SKDGSLVIGKIEGSS
+4754 NLVIGNIEGVR
-4769 FDLTSVSNVS
+4769 FDLTSVSDVS
-4779 LGRADD
+4779 LGRDG
-4785 PNTDEVESLTGSITT
+4785 TDEDEALTGSITT
-4800 TNGNASITAETDIAF
+4800 TKGDASISAVNVDLADGTVNVGTNDFNVIATNGDITQS
-4815 AADSLVSV
+4815 AAS
-4823 QNGKGTLTL
+4823 KGRL
-4832 TAEQGSVTQGKGEE
+4832 TANHVNL
-4846 DSGIYAGT
+4846 
-4854 VDVSSKGSQLLEN
+4854 SSTGSQLLLSE
-4867 AQNTVTNFVVR
+4867 TNQINSVAVK
-4878 GLEEDNSLTGN
+4878 GLHNNSLTGN
-4889 VHLVS
+4889 VEIH
-4894 GAETVHINFS
+4894 S
-4904 ADEEKGLTVNDGSI
+4904 AADSFDVQFGDTDGDTAAGITVNDGSI
-4918 TVHHNGSAD
+4918 VIQHNGSAD
-4927 GELRVTGS
+4927 GKLTVTGS
-4935 ATTKNASSDDS
+4935 ATTQKANGSDVNA
-4946 IKTDIVMSSLGSLT
+4946 DISFSGKQ
-4960 SDGALDSAG
+4960 SAIDVEG
-4969 NVCMD
+4969 TMN
-4974 AAGNITQKNS
+4974 AGDNFS
-4984 VTAVGEAMF
+4984 
-4993 TSDAG
+4993 
-4998 SISLTGTTTAGRVEA
+4998 A
-5013 TTESEADEGTITFSG
+5013 TTESGAINITGTVTAHNGEVKATTNSGAISFDGDVTAMRGDVTAATGSGDVTFDGSVSAEEGNINAKTNAGAILVDGSAVAKTDILLESGSGAITVDGAATAGNDFKAHTGSGAINLGGSGHGNIIAESGVVTAHTGNGDISITGSITSAKDTSLMTGVVEDNEGNVTGVIEDAQGNISIGGQIVSGKDVIASTQNGSITFTG
-5028 DVTANTG
+5028 DVTANT
-5035 DITVDS
+5035 S
-5041 NGGAITIGS
+5041 
-5050 SAVSEKSYI
+5050 
-5059 DLSSET
+5059 
-5065 GAITVTGSAK
+5065 
-5075 AGGDVTA
+5075 
-5082 ETKDGSITFG
+5082 
-5092 QESTKTGS
+5092 
-5100 VTSATGNVTAK
+5100 
-5111 TDSGNISVYGTAD
+5111 SGNG
-5124 ADKDILFESSVSGTI
+5124 
-5139 RVDGTSTAGQ
+5139 
-5149 HFTAETGSGDIA
+5149 
-5161 LNGSVKAMDGD
+5161 
-5172 VTATSKKGSI
+5172 
-5182 STSEDV
+5182 
-5188 FAGQNVTVETVSG
+5188 
-5201 LIDLGGKVTA
+5201 
-5211 KAGAITAT
+5211 
-5219 TTGNTS
+5219 
-5225 GTSGSITLKGDADA
+5225 
-5239 AQTITLSSDGGAITV
+5239 
-5254 TGSAKADGDVMA
+5254 
-5266 ETKDGSITFGQ
+5266 
-5277 EGSADGSVT
+5277 
-5286 SESGE
+5286 
-5291 VKATTGRGD
+5291 
-5300 ITIYGTSTAGT
+5300 
-5311 DFTAKTDAGDITLDG
+5311 G
-5326 NITAQTG
+5326 NITA
-5333 MVMAQAF
+5333 
-5340 SGSISAGGTITSA
+5340 SIAGT
-5353 SNTELTATGVAT
+5353 
-5365 DDSGNITVNGEI
+5365 
-5377 ASGKEVHAS
+5377 
-5386 ATNGS
+5386 
-5391 IRFEGTTT
+5391 
-5399 ASAGDVTATVSG
+5399 
-5411 DGDITFN
+5411 GDI
-5418 GAVTAVSEGDARGNI
+5418 
-5433 AATVSGT
+5433 
-5440 GNITTDRDA
+5440 
-5449 VFKADKDIQFTTN
+5449 N
-5462 VGNITANSAVTAG
+5462 VHHNITADMDVT
-5475 EDIVF
+5475 
-5480 KVLTEGNMTLR
+5480 
-5491 DDLKSE
+5491 
-5497 QNIDLNVNSGNILF
+5497 LNTNSGNILF
-5511 EGTQDGVH
+5511 EGVQDGH
-5519 EDIYVTS
+5519 EDLYVTS
-5526 NGGDVTVS
+5526 NHGDVTVS

-5542 IKDTNSEGPTGDWA
+5542 IKDTNSEGAAGDWA
-5556 HLTSAEGNVTVRH
+5556 HLIAAEGNVTVKH
-5569 DGIGDVDLYEL
+5569 DGVGDVDLYEL
-5580 YAKQDAGVSVANG
+5580 YAKQDAGVSVADG

-5598 DVSGNLVAV
+5598 NVSGNLVAV
-5607 FVKSEGKEMDVEN
+5607 FVKSTGKEMDVEN

-5654 GTADDQPIDN
+5654 GASEDAPIDN
-5664 LVIGDILT
+5664 FVIGDIKT

-5680 LWLNTGNIHVS
+5680 LWLNTGDIHVS

-5730 SYWVNTSINSPKD
+5730 SYWVNTGINSPKD

-5758 HIFFSPE
+5758 YIFFSPE
-5765 GTVQISNGN
+5765 GNVQISNGN
-5774 LLHLADHNYVYNQ
+5774 LLHLADNNYVYNQ
-5787 RYSQVDW
+5787 RYSQVNW
-5794 MNIFTDKDF
+5794 MNMFTDKDF
-5803 YNFYDRYYAPELSYH
+5803 YTFYDKYYAPELSYH
-5818 ERYGLTSGSGHSVEN
+5818 ERYGLTSGDGHSVEN
-5833 AEEDEVIVE
+5833 AEEDELIVE

>member
-111 DWANNLVNFVNS
+111 DWANNLVNFVND
-123 RIDVAGTVNAIK
+123 RINVAGTVNAIK
-135 DSKIG
+135 KSKIG

-153 TGRGV
+153 TGSGV

-532 AEVNVGLAELQGD
+532 AEVNVGLAKLQGD

-560 TADNGVGDA
+560 TANNGVGDA

-584 VDTAET
+584 VDSAEE

-603 STMLNNAIS
+603 STMLNDAIS
-612 QNLSGVMGK
+612 QNLSSVMGK
-621 DPTKAMT
+621 DPTKSMT

-644 DETNTAAVNLNQAVI
+644 DETNTAAVNLNNAAI
-659 TATVTPADSANPQD
+659 IAKGTPADSSNSQD
-673 ISGTVDIAADTI
+673 VSGTVDIAADTI

-704 KNNGKTNIAVDAAV
+704 KNNGKIAVDAAV
-718 LVSNMDNTAAVVTK
+718 LVSNMDNTASVVTK
-732 DVNIGGQ
+732 GVNITGQ

-769 KCDAVEGSFKDW
+769 KCDAVEGSFTNW
-781 SALKAQLENDV
+781 STLKAQLENDV
-792 DRLNDLYL
+792 ERLNDLYL

-817 ITSDLVDI
+817 ITSDLEEI
-825 GLSIT
+825 GLLIT

-917 VLGEGTR
+917 VLGEGTV
-924 IVGNKGTNITSD
+924 IGGNRETNITSD

-987 IGKNAVIGDEN
+987 IGKDVVIGNEN

-1040 LVSIDDEAIMQAAAV
+1040 LVSIDDEAVMKAAAV

-1077 KTTASIGAGATLT
+1077 KTTAAVGAGATLT

-1096 IVVVGDNGFDTDVS
+1096 MVVVGDNGFDTDVS
-1110 ADEEETKDTKNNAED
+1110 ADEEQTKDTKDKAAD
-1125 KRKIGVALAQSMT
+1125 KRKAGVALAQSMA
-1138 SDSGVDIGRV
+1138 SDSGIDVGAV

-1161 IYTDTLTV
+1161 VHTDTLTV

-1199 LTSATGGGQGNPLTN
+1199 LTSATGGGQGQGNPLTN
-1214 QITSGINSNLSA
+1214 QITGGINQNLST
-1226 VNNTNL
+1226 VNATNL
-1232 TPAANVGGSITNGGQ
+1232 TPTANIGGSITNGGQ
-1247 SGRNITQ
+1247 SGRNTTQ
-1254 NTITGSGATDSV
+1254 NVITGDGATDSV
-1266 NVAGAGSVAVNMLAG
+1266 NVAGAGSVAVNILGG

-1286 VDGITVYSSKDGGVD
+1286 VDGVTVYSSKEGSVD
-1301 VSATDSLFSGA
+1301 VSATDSLFSGS

-1351 IADRGVSSIISNSA
+1351 IADRGVSSIISNSE
-1365 IKNAGHISNKAAKD
+1365 IKNAGHINNRAVKD

-1391 AKGSTGST
+1391 AKGSAGST

-1418 LMVDNKVDN
+1418 LMVDNEVDN
-1427 TDGNTTLM
+1427 TDGNTTLT
-1435 NSAYNADLQITGGLS
+1435 NSAYNADLQITGGIS

-1468 ISDIDTDLESGLS
+1468 ISDIDTDLVSGLS

-1505 VGAAISTG
+1505 VGAAIATG

-1521 AVGYNTVTNQN
+1521 AVGYNTVMNQN

-1540 IVSDDTVSVKAY
+1540 IVSDGTVSVKAY

-1639 KTQIISV
+1639 KTQIVSV

-1733 IDGWQ
+1733 IDGRQ
-1738 TRITLNADNDSHI
+1738 THITLNADNDSHI

-1817 SAGTAAVGGAVAYSD
+1817 SSGTAAVGGAVAYSD

-2162 GGSTAAYVNNTV
+2162 VGSTAAYVNNTD

-2198 GMTVAASASG
+2198 GMTVAASGSG

-2342 ISDHNDSSVE
+2342 ISDHDDSSVE

-2446 TLTASTLT
+2446 TLTVT

-2514 DYTSDMIGLSNEEI
+2514 DYPSDMIGLSNEEI

-2550 HVSIARSEISA
+2550 HVSIAESRISA

-2998 AQALNGMDVDLKSD
+2998 ARALNGMDIELKSD

-3017 VVGGS
+3017 IVGGS
-3022 GTWLNNVLNNAANVI
+3022 GTWLNNVINNAANVTL
-3037 IDNANITTDGAQR
+3037 DNATITTDGAQN
-3050 YIAQN
+3050 YVAQN

-3065 SGYGGINVNATDYAD
+3065 SGYGGINVNATDYKD
-3080 DLDFTAGVDIKNSA
+3080 DLDFTAGVDITGST

-3134 HAITYNNS
+3134 HSINYDNS
-3142 VNVTDST
+3142 VDVTGSTT

-3182 GAASAEAS
+3182 GAASAEAK
-3190 NTFDRSNK
+3190 NVLGRSNK
-3198 INIDKNSELHST
+3198 ITVDKGSTLHST
-3210 NDIDLYAGT
+3210 NDVKLYAGANSE
-3219 GINGGASSLNLQVL
+3219 GISSSLDLQVL
-3233 ADAYNKTAI
+3233 ADAYNKTVIPLA
-3242 SLYTAPKITNKMTQS
+3242 TAPKVDNAMTQA
-3257 NQVEL
+3257 NQVSV
-3262 AGKAESVRHINASAV
+3262 GGIVESVRHINASAA
-3277 KGTTTVTESAQEYKI
+3277 KGATTVTESAQEYNLYQ
-3292 WTGTGG
+3292 GTSGSSTVASTTLG
-3298 NGSVVSTAFGDTI
+3298 ETVPHENGDANFVEI
-3311 ASETADNYVN
+3311 AEGASL
-3321 VTGTATAGIHN
+3321 TAGIHN
-3332 KLDITISGE
+3332 HLNLTIEGEIPKPDAMPADGGSVDTSNITIS
-3341 TASSGDKT
+3341 
-3349 EMTDVSYDGIMIT
+3349 
-3362 VGEGS
+3362 VGEGEG
-3367 DWFDPQAVQP
+3367 WFRTDTVQTGTTTIK
-3377 SDVVMVNGLMSRY
+3377 NNLMDRY
-3390 NEVVEYLKVYGSNT
+3390 NEVVRLMGQYEEGTSEYAS
-3404 ESAAYKAYAAEK
+3404 YKSERDS
-3416 TLLLNEM
+3416 LLLEM
-3423 LKAGFA
+3423 KRMGMAKEVINKNLTPSS
-3429 EETKASDGTTMIV
+3429 EIEV
-3442 PLESMLIP
+3442 PAVS
-3450 GIELPDIVVSGGNI
+3450 LPDIVVSGGNI
-3464 NIEADSLKGDGSLKA
+3464 NIDSDSLKGGGNLTA
-3479 QGAPQLSITNES
+3479 QGAPQINITNES
-3491 DLYLK
+3491 DAYLV
-3496 VNNLTISDNGG
+3496 VNDVTIQDAGGQIRMNGSTLTAD
-3507 NVNLG
+3507 
-3512 SVGNDLFTGKKESAE
+3512 
-3527 TAGKTPTIS
+3527 TAGNEMSAAQIHAGGVTGGESQINIS
-3536 IHGATPDSSSF
+3536 GTASMKE
-3547 GGNKHVQADI
+3547 GMQADI
-3557 GVYGDITNTAGN
+3557 GVFGDITNT
-3569 IEITNDN
+3569 
-3576 YNILMQG
+3576 
-3583 NVNGQNISI
+3583 S
-3592 KATRGDVTQTN
+3592 GDVTLTN
-3603 NTGIIN
+3603 NSYNLNILGNISGRNVSLVATNGSVTQTSAEGFIN
-3609 VGNDPIANIQFSETV
+3609 IGGDPVTKYQFSEDV
-3624 AKQIQ
+3624 ANAIQ
-3629 EFLYNQ
+3629 VYIYDQFVADNNYTIPEFKNYKEYVNWI
-3635 KADGSVSFEEYGAYI
+3635 KTNIVASGKYGITEAD
-3650 NWLVNTVGV
+3650 LVLKEDD
-3659 APADLGI
+3659 PAD
-3666 SGKLTVADISSTD
+3666 
-3679 VSDKVAAYIKDQELK
+3679 
-3694 DSAADLIADAKA
+3694 
-3706 GGVDSWVAFL
+3706 
-3716 KKVGASYTCDRS
+3716 
-3728 KLDGIAV
+3728 
-3735 PANDNGNKDKVILA
+3735 PGNKIVA
-3749 GGNVYISGLNVN
+3749 GGNVYINGLNVN

-3767 SGYDNYGTTLNDT
+3767 SGYGKYSVTLDSSAQ
-3780 AKKKVEDL
+3780 AKVDDL
-3788 DEKWQANQVV
+3788 DKEWQGKQEALSDSAVMANEKYLINAGGQVYNQ
-3798 LDDRDVIGNSA
+3798 
-3809 YLVNDGGEKWNS
+3809 E
-3821 KTGVWD
+3821 TGVYN
-3827 YEVKVYY
+3827 YEIRVYY
-3834 NPSTGQLLTESVR
+3834 NPSTGELLTDSVSVS
-3847 PDGGQ
+3847 GGK
-3852 IQISGKISSTGGGRI
+3852 IYITGNISSTGGGKI
-3867 VAADGTADVHINTSA
+3867 MAMDGAADIAIDTLKIDKNVTVNT
-3882 VERDVKVN
+3882 
-3890 SITGSDLS
+3890 ITNNDIS
-3898 GIITITDKNQVNN
+3898 GLISITDKNKTDGN
-3911 GNYCV
+3911 GHYLV
-3916 TEYRNGQYRSYW
+3916 TEYRNGEQRSYYSGGALSEW
-3928 TGDDTAAVAWKTGTP
+3928 SAVTGDMGYDPEKGLQ
-3943 DYNPVKETQ
+3943 YQ
-3952 FAWTGGV
+3952 WTGGV
-3959 TGERIEEKTYTEDF
+3959 SGEVTKKYQYTEDF
-3973 LFWGALAYNKSEDLL
+3973 LVWGLLDYGESDTFVAGLESANKMPEGTPVS
-3988 NHIAQEHAEDDVK
+3988 
-4001 TGVITSGDNTE
+4001 S
-4012 SLANG
+4012 
-4017 SLITNGYTG
+4017 
-4026 GKNIFTIHWSYKNSD
+4026 
-4041 DVTAT
+4041 
-4046 DPHAKKEY
+4046 
-4054 DGTAGKIFG
+4054 DGTAGKENGVVITKGNGGKDFSITGSYSNSSDETYSDISPDMKYDGFWGKVFG
-4063 YGEYIYTW
+4063 YGTTTYTW
-4071 TETSGDQVA
+4071 TGKQGTA
-4080 SSTGVK
+4080 SSTTTSIA
-4086 ADNPIPI
+4086 ADEHIQI
-4093 GFLGNNQNGDIS
+4093 GFIGNGDGSGNIS
-4105 VEAAKDILLNG
+4105 VTSGGDMTLAGNI
-4116 TVSNASVVDGNNQ
+4116 SNAAVVDGNSQ
-4129 LVGKGSVSL
+4129 IVGKGSVSL
-4138 TSQTGAIIG
+4138 TSQNGAITG
-4147 NGTINS
+4147 NGIINS

-4172 SGATVNIAS
+4172 SGAAVNIAS

-4192 GDLSIEQAVTGGANP
+4192 GDLAIEQVVTGGTDP
-4207 ITAETGSVYLE
+4207 ITAETGSVYIE

-4228 GDYAV
+4228 SGNYAV
-4233 KGQRIDLLSHNGSIG
+4233 KGQRIDLISKMGSIG
-4248 ALNEDGTV
+4248 TENNALT
-4256 GNEFRILGGS
+4256 ILGGS
-4266 DLYSSDTM
+4266 ELYSSDTM
-4274 ASSVNASAKGDI
+4274 ASSVNASAAGDI
-4286 VLTQVD
+4286 VLTQTD

-4299 IASTDGDAVL
+4299 IVSTGGDAVL
-4309 TVTNGSFVDA
+4309 TVEDGSFVDA

-4334 DRWIESDLISEAD
+4334 DRWIESGLISEAD
-4347 TDPNSSQ
+4347 TDPNSSAH
-4354 YAAEEAKGERVSALE
+4354 AADEAKADRVGALE
-4369 ERMNSLAAEGT
+4369 DRMNSLAAEGT
-4380 HSVDDYKAAA
+4380 HSVNEYKAAA
-4390 KELHKASES
+4390 KELHNASES

-4442 VEDLTSTYLDAQAEF
+4442 VENLTSTYLEAQAEF

-4607 TTGDIRLQGDAGIDV
+4607 TTGDIRLQGDAGVDV
-4622 NSLKGQDL
+4622 DFLKGQDL
-4630 TIVGGTG
+4630 TIVGGAG
-4637 SITNSANKDGYI
+4637 NITSSSNEGGYI
-4649 YTDLT
+4649 HTALT

-4659 KAEGT
+4659 NADGT

-4677 LAAAVGKDFNLKA
+4677 LKAATNKDLNLKA
-4690 AGNIL
+4690 DGNIL
-4695 MQTAEG
+4695 MQNAEG
-4701 STAQGRINANTI
+4701 STAQGRLNANVI
-4713 NLKAEG
+4713 NLEAGADG

-4738 ATAGDGIW
+4738 ATADGGIW
-4746 LSGENSTG
+4746 LSGETGKEST
-4754 SKDGSLVIGKIEGSS
+4754 GSLVIGNIEGGS
-4769 FDLTSVSNVS
+4769 FDLTSVSDVS
-4779 LGRADD
+4779 LGEG
-4785 PNTDEVESLTGSITT
+4785 TDEDEALTGSITT
-4800 TNGNASITAETDIAF
+4800 TNGNASISAVNVDLADGTVNVGTNDFNVIATNGDITQS
-4815 AADSLVSV
+4815 AAS
-4823 QNGKGTLTL
+4823 KGRL
-4832 TAEQGSVTQGKGEE
+4832 TANHVNL
-4846 DSGIYAGT
+4846 
-4854 VDVSSKGSQLLEN
+4854 SSTGSQLLLSEN
-4867 AQNTVTNFVVR
+4867 NNINSVTVK
-4878 GLEEDNSLTGN
+4878 GLKDDSLTGDVEIHSN
-4889 VHLVS
+4889 ANKFDVQFVDM
-4894 GAETVHINFS
+4894 T
-4904 ADEEKGLTVNDGSI
+4904 DEGVATGI
-4918 TVHHNGSAD
+4918 TVKEGHIVIQHNGSAD
-4927 GELRVTGS
+4927 GKLTVTGS
-4935 ATTKNASSDDS
+4935 ATTQK
-4946 IKTDIVMSSLGSLT
+4946 
-4960 SDGALDSAG
+4960 SDGSDVNADINFSGKQSAIDVKG
-4969 NVCMD
+4969 TMN
-4974 AAGNITQKNS
+4974 AGDNFSATTDRGAIDITGK
-4984 VTAVGEAMF
+4984 VTAHNGE
-4993 TSDAG
+4993 
-4998 SISLTGTTTAGRVEA
+4998 VKA
-5013 TTESEADEGTITFSG
+5013 TTNSGAISFNG
-5028 DVTANTG
+5028 DVTAMRGNVTAATG
-5035 DITVDS
+5035 SGNVTFDGSVSAEEGNINATTDQGTILVD
-5041 NGGAITIGS
+5041 G
-5050 SAVSEKSYI
+5050 SAVANTDILLESGN
-5059 DLSSET
+5059 
-5065 GAITVTGSAK
+5065 GAITVNGIATAGNQFK
-5075 AGGDVTA
+5075 ADTVDGKITLGGDVTA
-5082 ETKDGSITFG
+5082 
-5092 QESTKTGS
+5092 
-5100 VTSATGNVTAK
+5100 
-5111 TDSGNISVYGTAD
+5111 
-5124 ADKDILFESSVSGTI
+5124 
-5139 RVDGTSTAGQ
+5139 TAGTVNA
-5149 HFTAETGSGDIA
+5149 HTTAGDIE
-5161 LNGSVKAMDGD
+5161 VKGD
-5172 VTATSKKGSI
+5172 V
-5182 STSEDV
+5182 D
-5188 FAGQNVTVETVSG
+5188 AGTD
-5201 LIDLGGKVTA
+5201 IDLG
-5211 KAGAITAT
+5211 
-5219 TTGNTS
+5219 
-5225 GTSGSITLKGDADA
+5225 SGS
-5239 AQTITLSSDGGAITV
+5239 GAITV
-5254 TGSAKADGDVMA
+5254 TGSAKADGDVTA

-5300 ITIYGTSTAGT
+5300 ITIYGTSTART

-5340 SGSISAGGTITSA
+5340 SGSISASGTITSA

-5399 ASAGDVTATVSG
+5399 ASDGDVKAEVTG
-5411 DGDITFN
+5411 DGSITFN
-5418 GAVTAVSEGDARGNI
+5418 GAVTAVSEGEGGGNI
-5433 AATVSGT
+5433 VANVAGT
-5440 GNITTDRDA
+5440 GDITTEHNA
-5449 VFKADKDIQFTTN
+5449 VFDADKDVLFTTN

-5480 KVLTEGNMTLR
+5480 KVLTKGDMTLR

-5534 INEGGSGV
+5534 INEGGKGD
-5542 IKDTNSEGPTGDWA
+5542 IKDTNGKGADGDWA
-5556 HLTSAEGNVTVRH
+5556 NIRAEEGNVTVKH
-5569 DGIGDVDLYEL
+5569 DGVGDVDLYEL
-5580 YAKQDAGVSVANG
+5580 YAKKDAGVSVANG